1 MKKRMVIDIMNLYEY
16 KEILENINII
26 VIFSIPIISLILY
39 TLNQRKVMLLEF
51 AIYIGE
57 LFIYLYLNRY
67 IIIGNINLISM
78 ILILKFIIILTI
90 KEKLKINNFLYK
102 FILILGLLY
111 IWNIKVEYSILIN
124 IILNIILLKY
134 SIIDCI
140 KVFNKELLDNK
151 HDLNEKKLY
160 IKEVKKKI
168 KSEKELQKNYKDEIL
183 GVSNKIGK
191 SIEESDI
198 PIFILDINKEFIYS
212 NESFN
217 QQMEDYKEDRI
228 DISKYLQFKFPKYKN
243 LIDEIKKVATESRGS
258 LNIKSYDGKIYRLGC
273 TTDTIDERPVIIC
286 ILKDITQTTLIQ
298 NKLEESENMYK
309 NLMDVLNEG
318 VIIHDDKNIKY
329 INDKGLEIL
338 DINISEK
345 EIYIEDIKNTVSKKF
360 KERFLSNIQLVI
372 SEKEEKVINKIE
384 LINGRI
390 VELVTTNIKL
400 NEEDLLISIVIDI
413 TELENTI
420 MNIEQSEKTY
430 KLLLQTLPE
439 GIVIVNP
446 TTNKHIYRNEA
457 SIRMLKTIGL
467 DKLNESIKTYLKEEN
482 YGEFRRFTVDK
493 LNNIDISI
501 AIVKREEEGTLIVVF
516 RMLDCEFKTIQ
527 LEKELNRIKEKNK
540 FKTEF
545 LSNVAY
551 DIKKPINTIFEA
563 NNNLIESKGKYKSE
577 NINNHTRLV
586 KQNCYRLIKLLNNV
600 EYVSRIDNGTC
611 TLELRKCDIVKLLEN
626 IVKISRAYTD
636 KKGIDIS
643 FKSDVNKKILVLD
656 TDKVEKIILSILSNA
671 IKFTDTGG
679 KIDINLYIE
688 NEQVCISIKDTGIGI
703 PKDKTEII
711 FENFEQL
718 DTTLSR
724 GCEGTGMGLSV
735 VKKLANLN
743 NIKIDVESELNKG
756 SEFKIIL
763 PNNILS
769 KNIKLQDKF
778 TQNEKIEIE
787 FSDIY
792 LNLTS

>member
-1 MKKRMVIDIMNLYEY
+1 MVINIMNLYKY

-39 TLNQRKVMLLEF
+39 TLNKRKVMILENL
-51 AIYIGE
+51 IYIGE
-57 LFIYLYLNRY
+57 FFIYLYLNSY

-78 ILILKFIIILTI
+78 ILILKFVIILTL

-111 IWNIKVEYSILIN
+111 VCNIKVEYSILIN
-124 IILNIILLKY
+124 IILNIIILKC

-140 KVFNKELLDNK
+140 KLFNKELLDNR
-151 HDLNEKKLY
+151 HDLNQKKSY

-183 GVSNKIGK
+183 GVSNKISK

-198 PIFILDINKEFIYS
+198 PIFILDINKKFIYS
-212 NESFN
+212 NEAFN
-217 QQMEDYKEDRI
+217 MLIQDYKNKENRI

-243 LIDEIKKVATESRGS
+243 LMDEIKKIATEARGN
-258 LNIKSYDGKIYRLGC
+258 LNIKSYDGKIYRLEC
-273 TTDTIDERPVIIC
+273 ITDIIDERPVIVC

-318 VIIHDDKNIKY
+318 VIIHDNKNIKY

-338 DINISEK
+338 DINIGKK
-345 EIYIEDIKNTVSKKF
+345 EIFIEDIKNIVSKKF
-360 KERFLSNIQLVI
+360 REKFLSNIQLVI
-372 SEKEEKVINKIE
+372 SRKEEKVINKIE

-400 NEEDLLISIVIDI
+400 NAEDLLISIVIDI

-446 TTNKHIYRNEA
+446 TTKKHIYRNEA

-467 DKLNESIKTYLKEEN
+467 EKLNESIKTYLKEEN
-482 YGEFRRFTVDK
+482 YGNFRRFTIDK
-493 LNNIDISI
+493 LNNVDISL
-501 AIVKREEEGTLIVVF
+501 AIVKREEEGSLIVVF
-516 RMLDCEFKTIQ
+516 RMLDCEFKSIQ

-551 DIKKPINTIFEA
+551 DIKKPINKIFET
-563 NNNLIESKGKYKSE
+563 NNNLIENKGKYNSE

-586 KQNCYRLIKLLNNV
+586 KQNCYRLIRLLNNI

-626 IVKISRAYTD
+626 IVKISKTYTD

-643 FKSDVNKKILVLD
+643 FKSEVNKKILSLD
-656 TDKVEKIILSILSNA
+656 IDKVEKIILNILSNA

-679 KIDINLYIE
+679 RIDINLYME

-703 PKDKTEII
+703 PKDKTEVI

-743 NIKIDVESELNKG
+743 NIKINVESELNKG
-756 SEFKIIL
+756 SEFIITL
-763 PNNILS
+763 PNNIVS

-778 TQNEKIEIE
+778 AQDEKIDIE

>member
-1 MKKRMVIDIMNLYEY
+1 MNLYKY

-39 TLNQRKVMLLEF
+39 TLNKRKVMILENL
-51 AIYIGE
+51 IYIGE
-57 LFIYLYLNRY
+57 FFIYLYLNSY
-67 IIIGNINLISM
+67 IIIGNINLIIM
-78 ILILKFIIILTI
+78 ILILKFVIILTL

-111 IWNIKVEYSILIN
+111 VCNIKVEYSILIN
-124 IILNIILLKY
+124 IILNIIILKC

-140 KVFNKELLDNK
+140 KLFNKELLDNR
-151 HDLNEKKLY
+151 HDLNQKKSY

-168 KSEKELQKNYKDEIL
+168 KSERELQKNYKDEIL
-183 GVSNKIGK
+183 GVSNKISK

-198 PIFILDINKEFIYS
+198 PIFILDINKKFIYS
-212 NESFN
+212 NEAFN
-217 QQMEDYKEDRI
+217 MLIQDYKNKENRI

-243 LIDEIKKVATESRGS
+243 LMDEIKKIATEARGN
-258 LNIKSYDGKIYRLGC
+258 LNIKSYDGKIYRLEC
-273 TTDTIDERPVIIC
+273 ITDIIDERPVIVC

-318 VIIHDDKNIKY
+318 VIIHDNKNIKY

-338 DINISEK
+338 DINIGKK
-345 EIYIEDIKNTVSKKF
+345 EIFIEDIKNIVSKKF
-360 KERFLSNIQLVI
+360 REKFLSNIQLVI
-372 SEKEEKVINKIE
+372 SRKEEKVINKIE

-400 NEEDLLISIVIDI
+400 NDEDLLISIVIDI

-446 TTNKHIYRNEA
+446 TTKKHIYRNEA

-467 DKLNESIKTYLKEEN
+467 EKLNESIKTYLKEEN
-482 YGEFRRFTVDK
+482 YGNFRRFTIDK
-493 LNNIDISI
+493 LNNVDISL
-501 AIVKREEEGTLIVVF
+501 AIVKREEEGSLIVVF
-516 RMLDCEFKTIQ
+516 RMLDCEFKSIQ

-551 DIKKPINTIFEA
+551 DIKKPINKIFET
-563 NNNLIESKGKYKSE
+563 NNNLIENKGKYNSE

-586 KQNCYRLIKLLNNV
+586 KQNCYRLIRLLNNI

-626 IVKISRAYTD
+626 IVKISKTYTD

-643 FKSDVNKKILVLD
+643 FKSEVNKKILSLD
-656 TDKVEKIILSILSNA
+656 IDKVEKIILNILSNA

-679 KIDINLYIE
+679 RIDINLYME

-703 PKDKTEII
+703 PKDKTEVI

-743 NIKIDVESELNKG
+743 NIKINVESELNKG
-756 SEFKIIL
+756 SEFIITL
-763 PNNILS
+763 PNNIVS

-778 TQNEKIEIE
+778 AQDEKIDIE

>member
-1 MKKRMVIDIMNLYEY
+1 MVINIMNLYKY

-39 TLNQRKVMLLEF
+39 TLNKRKVMILENL
-51 AIYIGE
+51 IYIGE
-57 LFIYLYLNRY
+57 FFIYLYLNSY

-78 ILILKFIIILTI
+78 ILILKFVIILTL

-102 FILILGLLY
+102 IILILGLLY
-111 IWNIKVEYSILIN
+111 VCNIKVEYSILIN
-124 IILNIILLKY
+124 IILNIIILKC

-140 KVFNKELLDNK
+140 KLSNKELLDNR
-151 HDLNEKKLY
+151 HDLNQKKSY

-183 GVSNKIGK
+183 GVSNKISK

-198 PIFILDINKEFIYS
+198 PIFILDINKKFIYS
-212 NESFN
+212 NEAFN
-217 QQMEDYKEDRI
+217 MLIQDYKNKENRI

-243 LIDEIKKVATESRGS
+243 LMDEIKKIATEARGN
-258 LNIKSYDGKIYRLGC
+258 LNIKSYDGKIYRLEC
-273 TTDTIDERPVIIC
+273 ITDIIDERPVIVC

-318 VIIHDDKNIKY
+318 VIIHDNKNIKY

-338 DINISEK
+338 DINIGKK
-345 EIYIEDIKNTVSKKF
+345 EIFIGDIKNIVSKKF
-360 KERFLSNIQLVI
+360 REKFLSNIQLVI
-372 SEKEEKVINKIE
+372 SRKEEKVINKIE

-400 NEEDLLISIVIDI
+400 NDEDLLISIVIDI

-446 TTNKHIYRNEA
+446 TTKKHIYRNEA

-467 DKLNESIKTYLKEEN
+467 EKLNESIKTYLKEEN
-482 YGEFRRFTVDK
+482 YGNFRRFTIDK
-493 LNNIDISI
+493 LNNVDISL
-501 AIVKREEEGTLIVVF
+501 AIVKREEEGSLIVVF
-516 RMLDCEFKTIQ
+516 RMLDCEFKSTQ

-551 DIKKPINTIFEA
+551 DIKKPINKIFET
-563 NNNLIESKGKYKSE
+563 NNNLIENKGKYNSE

-586 KQNCYRLIKLLNNV
+586 KQNCYRLIRLLSNV

-611 TLELRKCDIVKLLEN
+611 TLELRKCDIVKLVEN
-626 IVKISRAYTD
+626 IVKISKTYTD

-643 FKSDVNKKILVLD
+643 FKSEVNKKILSLD
-656 TDKVEKIILSILSNA
+656 IDKVEKIILNILSNA

-679 KIDINLYIE
+679 RIDINLYME

-703 PKDKTEII
+703 PKDKTEVI

-743 NIKIDVESELNKG
+743 NIKINVESELNKG
-756 SEFKIIL
+756 SEFIITL
-763 PNNILS
+763 PNNIVS

-778 TQNEKIEIE
+778 AQDEKIDIE

>member
-1 MKKRMVIDIMNLYEY
+1 MNLYKY

-39 TLNQRKVMLLEF
+39 TLNKRKVMILENL
-51 AIYIGE
+51 IYIGE
-57 LFIYLYLNRY
+57 FFIYLYLNSY
-67 IIIGNINLISM
+67 IIIGNINLISV
-78 ILILKFIIILTI
+78 ILILKFVIILTL

-102 FILILGLLY
+102 IILILGLLY
-111 IWNIKVEYSILIN
+111 VCNIKVEYSILIN
-124 IILNIILLKY
+124 IILNIIILKC

-140 KVFNKELLDNK
+140 KLFNKELLDNR
-151 HDLNEKKLY
+151 HDLNQKKSY

-183 GVSNKIGK
+183 GVSNKISK

-198 PIFILDINKEFIYS
+198 PIFILDINKKFIYS
-212 NESFN
+212 NEAFN
-217 QQMEDYKEDRI
+217 MLIQDYKNKENRI

-243 LIDEIKKVATESRGS
+243 LMDEIKKIATEARGN
-258 LNIKSYDGKIYRLGC
+258 LNIKSYDGKIYRLEC
-273 TTDTIDERPVIIC
+273 ITDIIDERPVIVC

-318 VIIHDDKNIKY
+318 VIIHDNKNIKY

-338 DINISEK
+338 DINIGKK
-345 EIYIEDIKNTVSKKF
+345 EIFIEDIKNIVSKKF
-360 KERFLSNIQLVI
+360 REKFLSNIQLVI
-372 SEKEEKVINKIE
+372 SRKEEKVINKIE

-400 NEEDLLISIVIDI
+400 NDEDLLISIVIDI

-446 TTNKHIYRNEA
+446 TTKKHIYRNEA

-467 DKLNESIKTYLKEEN
+467 EKLNESIKTYLKEEN
-482 YGEFRRFTVDK
+482 YGNFRRFTIDK
-493 LNNIDISI
+493 LNNVDISL
-501 AIVKREEEGTLIVVF
+501 AIVKREEEGSLIVVF
-516 RMLDCEFKTIQ
+516 RMLDCEFKSIQ

-551 DIKKPINTIFEA
+551 DIKKPINKIFET
-563 NNNLIESKGKYKSE
+563 NNNLIENKGKYNSE

-586 KQNCYRLIKLLNNV
+586 KQNCYRLIRLLNNI

-626 IVKISRAYTD
+626 IVKISKTYTD

-643 FKSDVNKKILVLD
+643 FKSEVNKKILSLD
-656 TDKVEKIILSILSNA
+656 IDKVEKIILNILSNA

-679 KIDINLYIE
+679 RIDINLYME

-703 PKDKTEII
+703 PKDKTEVI

-743 NIKIDVESELNKG
+743 NIKINVESELNKG
-756 SEFKIIL
+756 SEFIITL
-763 PNNILS
+763 PNNIVS

-778 TQNEKIEIE
+778 AQDEKIDIE

>member
-1 MKKRMVIDIMNLYEY
+1 MNLYKY

-39 TLNQRKVMLLEF
+39 TLNKRKVMILENL
-51 AIYIGE
+51 IYIGE
-57 LFIYLYLNRY
+57 FFIYLYLNSY
-67 IIIGNINLISM
+67 IIIGNINLIIM
-78 ILILKFIIILTI
+78 ILILKFVIILTL

-111 IWNIKVEYSILIN
+111 VCNIKVEYSILIN
-124 IILNIILLKY
+124 IILNIIILKC

-140 KVFNKELLDNK
+140 KLFNKELLDNR
-151 HDLNEKKLY
+151 HDLNQKKSY

-183 GVSNKIGK
+183 GVSNKISK

-198 PIFILDINKEFIYS
+198 PIFILDINKKFIYS
-212 NESFN
+212 NEAFN
-217 QQMEDYKEDRI
+217 MLIQDYKNKENRI

-243 LIDEIKKVATESRGS
+243 LMDEIKKIATEARGN
-258 LNIKSYDGKIYRLGC
+258 LNIKSYDGKIYRLEC
-273 TTDTIDERPVIIC
+273 ITDIIDERPVIVC

-318 VIIHDDKNIKY
+318 VIIHDNKNIKY

-338 DINISEK
+338 DINIGKK
-345 EIYIEDIKNTVSKKF
+345 EIFIEDIKNIVSKKF
-360 KERFLSNIQLVI
+360 REKFLSNIQLVI
-372 SEKEEKVINKIE
+372 SRKEEKVINKIE

-400 NEEDLLISIVIDI
+400 NAEDLLISIVIDI

-446 TTNKHIYRNEA
+446 TTKKHIYRNEA

-467 DKLNESIKTYLKEEN
+467 EKLNESIKTYLKEEN
-482 YGEFRRFTVDK
+482 YGNFRRFTIDK
-493 LNNIDISI
+493 LNNVDISL
-501 AIVKREEEGTLIVVF
+501 AIVKREEEGSLIVVF
-516 RMLDCEFKTIQ
+516 RMLDCEFKSIQ

-551 DIKKPINTIFEA
+551 DIKKPINKIFET
-563 NNNLIESKGKYKSE
+563 NNNLIENKGKYNSE

-586 KQNCYRLIKLLNNV
+586 KQNCYRLIRLLNNI

-626 IVKISRAYTD
+626 IVKISKTYTD

-643 FKSDVNKKILVLD
+643 FKSEVNKKILSLD
-656 TDKVEKIILSILSNA
+656 IDKVEKIILNILSNA

-679 KIDINLYIE
+679 RIDINLYME

-703 PKDKTEII
+703 PKDKTEVI

-743 NIKIDVESELNKG
+743 NIKINVESELNKG
-756 SEFKIIL
+756 SEFIITL
-763 PNNILS
+763 PNNIVS

-778 TQNEKIEIE
+778 AQDEKIDIE

>member
-1 MKKRMVIDIMNLYEY
+1 MVINIMNLYKY

-39 TLNQRKVMLLEF
+39 TLNKRKVMILENL
-51 AIYIGE
+51 IYIGE
-57 LFIYLYLNRY
+57 FFIYLYLNSY

-78 ILILKFIIILTI
+78 ILILKFVIILTL

-111 IWNIKVEYSILIN
+111 VCNIKVEYSILIN
-124 IILNIILLKY
+124 IILNIIILKC

-140 KVFNKELLDNK
+140 KLFNKELLDNR
-151 HDLNEKKLY
+151 HDLNQKKSY

-183 GVSNKIGK
+183 GVSNKISK

-198 PIFILDINKEFIYS
+198 PIFILDINKKFIYS
-212 NESFN
+212 NEAFN
-217 QQMEDYKEDRI
+217 MLIQDYKNKENRI

-243 LIDEIKKVATESRGS
+243 LMDEIKKIATEARGN
-258 LNIKSYDGKIYRLGC
+258 LNIKSYDGKIYRLEC
-273 TTDTIDERPVIIC
+273 ITDIIDERPVIVC

-318 VIIHDDKNIKY
+318 VIIHDNKNIKY

-338 DINISEK
+338 DINIGKK
-345 EIYIEDIKNTVSKKF
+345 EIFIEDIKNIVSKKF
-360 KERFLSNIQLVI
+360 REKFLSNIQLVI
-372 SEKEEKVINKIE
+372 SRKEEKVINKIE

-400 NEEDLLISIVIDI
+400 NDEDLLISIVIDI

-446 TTNKHIYRNEA
+446 TTKKHIYRNEA

-467 DKLNESIKTYLKEEN
+467 EKLNESIKTYLKEEN
-482 YGEFRRFTVDK
+482 YGNFRRFTIDK
-493 LNNIDISI
+493 LNNVDISL
-501 AIVKREEEGTLIVVF
+501 AIVKREEEGSLIVVF
-516 RMLDCEFKTIQ
+516 RMLDCEFKSIQ

-551 DIKKPINTIFEA
+551 DIKKPINKIFET
-563 NNNLIESKGKYKSE
+563 NNNLIENKGKYNSE

-586 KQNCYRLIKLLNNV
+586 KQNCYRLIRLLNNI

-626 IVKISRAYTD
+626 IVKISKTYTD

-643 FKSDVNKKILVLD
+643 FKSEVNKKILSLD
-656 TDKVEKIILSILSNA
+656 IDKVEKIILNILSNA

-679 KIDINLYIE
+679 RIDINLYME

-703 PKDKTEII
+703 PKDKTEVI

-743 NIKIDVESELNKG
+743 NIKINVESELNKG
-756 SEFKIIL
+756 SEFIITL
-763 PNNILS
+763 PNNIVS

-778 TQNEKIEIE
+778 AQDEKIDIE

>member
-1 MKKRMVIDIMNLYEY
+1 MNLYKY

-39 TLNQRKVMLLEF
+39 TLNKRKVMILENL
-51 AIYIGE
+51 IYIGE
-57 LFIYLYLNRY
+57 FFIYLYLNSY

-78 ILILKFIIILTI
+78 ILILKFVIILTL

-111 IWNIKVEYSILIN
+111 VCNIKVEYSILIN
-124 IILNIILLKY
+124 IILNIIILKC

-140 KVFNKELLDNK
+140 KLFNKELLDNR
-151 HDLNEKKLY
+151 HDLNQKKSY

-183 GVSNKIGK
+183 GVSNKISK

-198 PIFILDINKEFIYS
+198 PIFILDINKKFIYS
-212 NESFN
+212 NEAFN
-217 QQMEDYKEDRI
+217 MLIQDYKNKENRI

-243 LIDEIKKVATESRGS
+243 LMDEIKKIVTEARGN
-258 LNIKSYDGKIYRLGC
+258 LNIKSYDGKIYRLEC
-273 TTDTIDERPVIIC
+273 ITDIIDERLVIVC

-318 VIIHDDKNIKY
+318 VIIHDNKNIKY

-338 DINISEK
+338 DINISKK
-345 EIYIEDIKNTVSKKF
+345 EIFIEDIKNIVSKKF
-360 KERFLSNIQLVI
+360 REKFLSNIQLVI
-372 SEKEEKVINKIE
+372 SRKEEKVINKIE

-400 NEEDLLISIVIDI
+400 NAEDLLISIVIDI

-446 TTNKHIYRNEA
+446 TTKKHIYRNEA

-467 DKLNESIKTYLKEEN
+467 EKLNESIKTYLKEEN
-482 YGEFRRFTVDK
+482 YGNFRRFTIDK
-493 LNNIDISI
+493 LNNVDISL
-501 AIVKREEEGTLIVVF
+501 AIVKREEEGSLIVVF
-516 RMLDCEFKTIQ
+516 RMLDCEFKSTQ

-551 DIKKPINTIFEA
+551 DIKKPINKIFET
-563 NNNLIESKGKYKSE
+563 NNNLIENKGKYNSE

-586 KQNCYRLIKLLNNV
+586 KQNCYRLIRLLNNV

-626 IVKISRAYTD
+626 IVKISKTYTD

-643 FKSDVNKKILVLD
+643 FKSEVNKKILSLD
-656 TDKVEKIILSILSNA
+656 IDKVEKIILNILSNA

-679 KIDINLYIE
+679 KIDINLYMH

-703 PKDKTEII
+703 PKDKTEVI

-743 NIKIDVESELNKG
+743 NIKINVESELNKG
-756 SEFKIIL
+756 SEFIITL
-763 PNNILS
+763 PNNIVS

-778 TQNEKIEIE
+778 AQDEKIDIE

>member
-1 MKKRMVIDIMNLYEY
+1 MVINIMNLYKY

-39 TLNQRKVMLLEF
+39 TLNKRKVMILENL
-51 AIYIGE
+51 IYIGE
-57 LFIYLYLNRY
+57 FFIYLYLNSY

-78 ILILKFIIILTI
+78 ILILKFVIILTL

-111 IWNIKVEYSILIN
+111 VCNIKVEYSILIN
-124 IILNIILLKY
+124 IILNIIILKC

-140 KVFNKELLDNK
+140 KLFNKELLDNR
-151 HDLNEKKLY
+151 HDLNQKKSY

-183 GVSNKIGK
+183 GVSNKISK

-198 PIFILDINKEFIYS
+198 PIFILDINKKFIYS
-212 NESFN
+212 NEAFN
-217 QQMEDYKEDRI
+217 MLIQDYKNKENRI

-243 LIDEIKKVATESRGS
+243 LMDEIKKIVTEARGN
-258 LNIKSYDGKIYRLGC
+258 LNIKSYDGKIYRLEC
-273 TTDTIDERPVIIC
+273 ITDIIDERLVIVC

-318 VIIHDDKNIKY
+318 VIIHDNKNIKY

-338 DINISEK
+338 DINISKK
-345 EIYIEDIKNTVSKKF
+345 EIFIEDIKNIVSKKF
-360 KERFLSNIQLVI
+360 REKFLSNIQLVI
-372 SEKEEKVINKIE
+372 SRKEEKVINKIE

-400 NEEDLLISIVIDI
+400 NAEDLLISIVIDI

-446 TTNKHIYRNEA
+446 TTKKHIYRNEA

-467 DKLNESIKTYLKEEN
+467 EKLNESIKTYLKEEN
-482 YGEFRRFTVDK
+482 YGNFRRFTIDK
-493 LNNIDISI
+493 LNNVDISL
-501 AIVKREEEGTLIVVF
+501 AIVKREEEGSLIVVF
-516 RMLDCEFKTIQ
+516 RMLDCEFKSIQ

-551 DIKKPINTIFEA
+551 DIKKPINKIFET
-563 NNNLIESKGKYKSE
+563 NNNLIENKGKYNSE

-586 KQNCYRLIKLLNNV
+586 KQNCYRLIRLLNNI
-600 EYVSRIDNGTC
+600 EYVSRIDSGTC

-626 IVKISRAYTD
+626 IVKISKTYTD

-643 FKSDVNKKILVLD
+643 FKSEVNKKILSLD
-656 TDKVEKIILSILSNA
+656 IDKVEKIILNILSNA

-679 KIDINLYIE
+679 RIDINLYME

-703 PKDKTEII
+703 PKDKTEVI

-743 NIKIDVESELNKG
+743 NIKINVESELNKG
-756 SEFKIIL
+756 SEFIITL
-763 PNNILS
+763 PNNIVS

-778 TQNEKIEIE
+778 AQDEKIDIE

>member
-1 MKKRMVIDIMNLYEY
+1 MNLYKY

-39 TLNQRKVMLLEF
+39 TLNKRKVMILENL
-51 AIYIGE
+51 IYIGE
-57 LFIYLYLNRY
+57 FFIYLYLNSY

-78 ILILKFIIILTI
+78 ILILKFVIILTL

-111 IWNIKVEYSILIN
+111 ICNIKVEYSILIN
-124 IILNIILLKY
+124 IILNIIILKC

-140 KVFNKELLDNK
+140 KLFNKELLDNR
-151 HDLNEKKLY
+151 HDLNQKKSY

-183 GVSNKIGK
+183 GVSNKISK

-212 NESFN
+212 NEAFN
-217 QQMEDYKEDRI
+217 MLIQDYKNKENRI

-243 LIDEIKKVATESRGS
+243 LMDEIKKIATEARGN
-258 LNIKSYDGKIYRLGC
+258 LNIKSYDGKIYRLEC
-273 TTDTIDERPVIIC
+273 ITDIIDERPVIVC

-318 VIIHDDKNIKY
+318 VIIHDNKNIKY

-338 DINISEK
+338 DINIGKK
-345 EIYIEDIKNTVSKKF
+345 EIFIEDIKNIVSKKF
-360 KERFLSNIQLVI
+360 REKFLSNIQLVI
-372 SEKEEKVINKIE
+372 SRKEEKVINKIE

-400 NEEDLLISIVIDI
+400 NDEDLLISIVIDI

-446 TTNKHIYRNEA
+446 TTKKHIYRNEA

-467 DKLNESIKTYLKEEN
+467 EKLNESIKTYLKEEN
-482 YGEFRRFTVDK
+482 YGNFRRFTIDK
-493 LNNIDISI
+493 LNNVDISL
-501 AIVKREEEGTLIVVF
+501 AIVKREEEGSLIVVF
-516 RMLDCEFKTIQ
+516 RMLDCEFKSIQ

-551 DIKKPINTIFEA
+551 DIKKPINKIFET
-563 NNNLIESKGKYKSE
+563 NNNLIENKGKYNSE

-586 KQNCYRLIKLLNNV
+586 KQNCYRLIRLLSNV

-611 TLELRKCDIVKLLEN
+611 TLELRKCDIVKLVEN
-626 IVKISRAYTD
+626 IVKISKTYTD

-643 FKSDVNKKILVLD
+643 FKSEVNKKILSLD
-656 TDKVEKIILSILSNA
+656 IDKVEKIILNILSNA

-679 KIDINLYIE
+679 KIDINLYMQ

-703 PKDKTEII
+703 PKDKTEVI

-743 NIKIDVESELNKG
+743 NIKINVESELNKG
-756 SEFKIIL
+756 SEFIITL
-763 PNNILS
+763 PNNIVS

-778 TQNEKIEIE
+778 AQDEKIDIE

>member
-1 MKKRMVIDIMNLYEY
+1 MNLYKY

-39 TLNQRKVMLLEF
+39 TLNKRKVMILENL
-51 AIYIGE
+51 IYIGE
-57 LFIYLYLNRY
+57 FFIYLYLNSY
-67 IIIGNINLISM
+67 IIIGNINLISV
-78 ILILKFIIILTI
+78 ILILKFVIILTL

-111 IWNIKVEYSILIN
+111 VCNIKVEYSILIN
-124 IILNIILLKY
+124 IILNIIILKC

-140 KVFNKELLDNK
+140 KLFNKELLDNR
-151 HDLNEKKLY
+151 HDLNQKKSY

-183 GVSNKIGK
+183 GVSNKISK

-198 PIFILDINKEFIYS
+198 PIFILDINKKFIYS
-212 NESFN
+212 NEAFN
-217 QQMEDYKEDRI
+217 MLIQDYKNKENRI

-243 LIDEIKKVATESRGS
+243 LMDEIKKIATEARGN
-258 LNIKSYDGKIYRLGC
+258 LNIKSYDGKIYRLEC
-273 TTDTIDERPVIIC
+273 ITDIIDERPVIVC

-318 VIIHDDKNIKY
+318 VIIHDNKNIKY

-338 DINISEK
+338 DINIGKK
-345 EIYIEDIKNTVSKKF
+345 EIFIEDIKNIVSKKF
-360 KERFLSNIQLVI
+360 REKFLSNIQLVI
-372 SEKEEKVINKIE
+372 SRKEEKVINKIE

-400 NEEDLLISIVIDI
+400 NDEDLLISIVIDI

-446 TTNKHIYRNEA
+446 TTKKHIYRNEA

-467 DKLNESIKTYLKEEN
+467 EKLNESIKTYLKEEN
-482 YGEFRRFTVDK
+482 YGNFRRFTIDK
-493 LNNIDISI
+493 LNNVDISL
-501 AIVKREEEGTLIVVF
+501 AIVKREEEGSLIVVF
-516 RMLDCEFKTIQ
+516 RMLDCEFKSIQ

-551 DIKKPINTIFEA
+551 DIKKPINKIFET
-563 NNNLIESKGKYKSE
+563 NNNLIENKGKYNSE

-586 KQNCYRLIKLLNNV
+586 KQNCYRLIRLLSNV

-611 TLELRKCDIVKLLEN
+611 TLELRKCDIVKLVEN
-626 IVKISRAYTD
+626 IVKISKTYTD

-643 FKSDVNKKILVLD
+643 FKSEVNKKILSLD
-656 TDKVEKIILSILSNA
+656 IDKVEKIILNILSNA

-679 KIDINLYIE
+679 KIDINLYME

-703 PKDKTEII
+703 PKDKTEVI

-743 NIKIDVESELNKG
+743 NIKINVESELNKG
-756 SEFKIIL
+756 SEFIITL
-763 PNNILS
+763 PNNIVS

-778 TQNEKIEIE
+778 AQDEKIDIE

>member
-1 MKKRMVIDIMNLYEY
+1 MNLYKY

-39 TLNQRKVMLLEF
+39 TLNKRKVMILENL
-51 AIYIGE
+51 IYIGE
-57 LFIYLYLNRY
+57 FFIYLYLNSY

-78 ILILKFIIILTI
+78 ILILKFVIILTL

-111 IWNIKVEYSILIN
+111 VCNIKVEYSILIN
-124 IILNIILLKY
+124 IILNIIILKC

-140 KVFNKELLDNK
+140 KLFNKELLDNR
-151 HDLNEKKLY
+151 HDLNQKKSY

-183 GVSNKIGK
+183 GVSNKISK

-198 PIFILDINKEFIYS
+198 PIFILDINKKFIYS
-212 NESFN
+212 NEAFN
-217 QQMEDYKEDRI
+217 MLIQDYKNKENRI

-243 LIDEIKKVATESRGS
+243 LMDEIKKIVTEARGN
-258 LNIKSYDGKIYRLGC
+258 LNIKSYDGKIYRLEC
-273 TTDTIDERPVIIC
+273 ITDIIDERLVIVC

-318 VIIHDDKNIKY
+318 VIIHDNKNIKY

-338 DINISEK
+338 DINISKK
-345 EIYIEDIKNTVSKKF
+345 EIFIEDIKNIVSKKF
-360 KERFLSNIQLVI
+360 REKFLSNIQLVI
-372 SEKEEKVINKIE
+372 SRKEEKVINKIE

-400 NEEDLLISIVIDI
+400 NAEDLLISIVIDI

-446 TTNKHIYRNEA
+446 TTKKHIYRNEA

-467 DKLNESIKTYLKEEN
+467 EKLNESIKTYLKEEN
-482 YGEFRRFTVDK
+482 YGNFRRFTIDK
-493 LNNIDISI
+493 LNNVDISL
-501 AIVKREEEGTLIVVF
+501 AIVKREEEGSLIVVF
-516 RMLDCEFKTIQ
+516 RMLDCEFKSIQ

-551 DIKKPINTIFEA
+551 DIKKPINKIFET
-563 NNNLIESKGKYKSE
+563 NNNLIENKGKYNSE

-586 KQNCYRLIKLLNNV
+586 KQNCYRLIRLLNNI

-626 IVKISRAYTD
+626 IVKISKTYTD

-643 FKSDVNKKILVLD
+643 FKSEVNKKILSLD
-656 TDKVEKIILSILSNA
+656 IDKVEKIILNILSNA

-679 KIDINLYIE
+679 RIDINLYMH

-703 PKDKTEII
+703 PKDKTEVI

-743 NIKIDVESELNKG
+743 NIKINVESELNKG
-756 SEFKIIL
+756 SEFIITL
-763 PNNILS
+763 PNNIVS

-778 TQNEKIEIE
+778 AQDEKIDIE

>member
-1 MKKRMVIDIMNLYEY
+1 MVINIMNLYKY

-39 TLNQRKVMLLEF
+39 TLNKRKVMILENL
-51 AIYIGE
+51 IYIGE
-57 LFIYLYLNRY
+57 FFIYLYLNSY

-78 ILILKFIIILTI
+78 ILILKFVIILTL

-111 IWNIKVEYSILIN
+111 VCNIKVEYSILIN
-124 IILNIILLKY
+124 IILNIIILKC

-140 KVFNKELLDNK
+140 KLFNKELLDNR
-151 HDLNEKKLY
+151 HDLNQKKSY

-183 GVSNKIGK
+183 GVSNKISK

-198 PIFILDINKEFIYS
+198 PIFILDINKKFIYS
-212 NESFN
+212 NEAFN
-217 QQMEDYKEDRI
+217 MLIQDYKNKENRI

-243 LIDEIKKVATESRGS
+243 LMDEIKKIATEARGN
-258 LNIKSYDGKIYRLGC
+258 LNIKSYDGKIYRLEC
-273 TTDTIDERPVIIC
+273 ITDIIDERPVIVC

-318 VIIHDDKNIKY
+318 VIIHDNKNIKY

-338 DINISEK
+338 DINIGKK
-345 EIYIEDIKNTVSKKF
+345 EIFIGDIKNIVSKKF
-360 KERFLSNIQLVI
+360 REKFLSNIQLVI
-372 SEKEEKVINKIE
+372 SRKEEKVINKIE

-400 NEEDLLISIVIDI
+400 NDEDLLISIVIDI

-446 TTNKHIYRNEA
+446 TTKKHIYRNEA

-467 DKLNESIKTYLKEEN
+467 EKLNESIKTYLKEEN
-482 YGEFRRFTVDK
+482 YGNFRRFTIDK
-493 LNNIDISI
+493 LNNVDISL
-501 AIVKREEEGTLIVVF
+501 AIVKREEEGSLIVVF
-516 RMLDCEFKTIQ
+516 RMLDCEFKSIQ

-551 DIKKPINTIFEA
+551 DIKKPINKIFET
-563 NNNLIESKGKYKSE
+563 NNNLIENKGKYNSE

-586 KQNCYRLIKLLNNV
+586 KQNCYRLIRLLSNV

-626 IVKISRAYTD
+626 IVKISKTYTD

-643 FKSDVNKKILVLD
+643 FKSEVNKKILSLD
-656 TDKVEKIILSILSNA
+656 IDKVEKIILNILSNA

-679 KIDINLYIE
+679 RIDINLYME

-703 PKDKTEII
+703 PKDKTEVI

-743 NIKIDVESELNKG
+743 NIKINVESELNKG
-756 SEFKIIL
+756 SEFIITL
-763 PNNILS
+763 PNNIVS

-778 TQNEKIEIE
+778 AQDEKIDIE

>member
-1 MKKRMVIDIMNLYEY
+1 MNLYKY

-39 TLNQRKVMLLEF
+39 TLNKRKVMILENL
-51 AIYIGE
+51 IYIGE
-57 LFIYLYLNRY
+57 FFIYLYLNSY
-67 IIIGNINLISM
+67 IIIGNINLISV
-78 ILILKFIIILTI
+78 ILILKFVIILTL

-111 IWNIKVEYSILIN
+111 VCNIKVEYSILIN
-124 IILNIILLKY
+124 IILNIIILKC

-140 KVFNKELLDNK
+140 KLFNKELLDNR
-151 HDLNEKKLY
+151 HDLNKKKSY

-183 GVSNKIGK
+183 GVSNKISK

-198 PIFILDINKEFIYS
+198 SIFILDINKKFIYS
-212 NESFN
+212 NEAFN
-217 QQMEDYKEDRI
+217 MLIQDYKNKENRI

-243 LIDEIKKVATESRGS
+243 LMDEIKKIATEARGN
-258 LNIKSYDGKIYRLGC
+258 LNIKSYDGKIYRLEC
-273 TTDTIDERPVIIC
+273 ITDIIDERPVIVC

-318 VIIHDDKNIKY
+318 VIIHDNKNIKY

-338 DINISEK
+338 DINIGKK
-345 EIYIEDIKNTVSKKF
+345 EIFIEDIKNIVSKKF
-360 KERFLSNIQLVI
+360 REKFLSNIQLVI
-372 SEKEEKVINKIE
+372 SRKEEKVINKIE

-400 NEEDLLISIVIDI
+400 NDEDLLISIVIDI

-446 TTNKHIYRNEA
+446 TTKKHIYRNEA

-467 DKLNESIKTYLKEEN
+467 EKLNESIKTYLKEEN
-482 YGEFRRFTVDK
+482 YGNFRRFTIDK
-493 LNNIDISI
+493 LNNVDISL
-501 AIVKREEEGTLIVVF
+501 AIVKREEEGSLIVVF
-516 RMLDCEFKTIQ
+516 RMLDCEFKSIQ

-551 DIKKPINTIFEA
+551 DIKKPINKIFET
-563 NNNLIESKGKYKSE
+563 NNNLIENKGKYNSE

-586 KQNCYRLIKLLNNV
+586 KQNCYRLIRLLNNI

-626 IVKISRAYTD
+626 IVKISKTYTD

-643 FKSDVNKKILVLD
+643 FKSEVNKKILSLD
-656 TDKVEKIILSILSNA
+656 IDKVEKIILNILSNA

-679 KIDINLYIE
+679 RIDINLYME

-703 PKDKTEII
+703 PKDKTEVI

-743 NIKIDVESELNKG
+743 NIKINVESELNKG
-756 SEFKIIL
+756 SEFIITL
-763 PNNILS
+763 PNNIVS

-778 TQNEKIEIE
+778 AQDEKIDIE

>member
-1 MKKRMVIDIMNLYEY
+1 MVINIMNLYKY

-39 TLNQRKVMLLEF
+39 TLNKRKVMILENL
-51 AIYIGE
+51 IYIGE
-57 LFIYLYLNRY
+57 FFIYLYLNSY
-67 IIIGNINLISM
+67 IIIGNINLISV
-78 ILILKFIIILTI
+78 ILILKFVIILTL

-111 IWNIKVEYSILIN
+111 VCNIKVEYSILIN
-124 IILNIILLKY
+124 IILNIIILKC

-140 KVFNKELLDNK
+140 KLFNKELLDNR
-151 HDLNEKKLY
+151 HDLNQKKSY

-183 GVSNKIGK
+183 GVSNKISK

-198 PIFILDINKEFIYS
+198 PIFILDINKKFIYS
-212 NESFN
+212 NEAFN
-217 QQMEDYKEDRI
+217 MLIQDYKNKENRI

-243 LIDEIKKVATESRGS
+243 LMDEIKKIVTEARGN
-258 LNIKSYDGKIYRLGC
+258 LNIKSYDGKIYRLEC
-273 TTDTIDERPVIIC
+273 ITDIIDERPVIVC

-318 VIIHDDKNIKY
+318 VIIHDNKNIKY

-338 DINISEK
+338 DINIGKK
-345 EIYIEDIKNTVSKKF
+345 EIFIEDIKNIVSKKF
-360 KERFLSNIQLVI
+360 REKFLSNIQLVI
-372 SEKEEKVINKIE
+372 SRKEEKVINKIE

-400 NEEDLLISIVIDI
+400 NDEDLLISIVIDI

-446 TTNKHIYRNEA
+446 TTKKHIYRNEA

-467 DKLNESIKTYLKEEN
+467 EKLNESIKTYLKEEN
-482 YGEFRRFTVDK
+482 YGNFRRFTIDK
-493 LNNIDISI
+493 LNNVDISL
-501 AIVKREEEGTLIVVF
+501 AIVKREEEGSLIVVF
-516 RMLDCEFKTIQ
+516 RMLDCEFKSIQ

-551 DIKKPINTIFEA
+551 DIKKPINKIFET
-563 NNNLIESKGKYKSE
+563 NNNLIENKGKYNSE

-586 KQNCYRLIKLLNNV
+586 KQNCYRLIRLLNNI

-626 IVKISRAYTD
+626 IVKISKTYTD

-643 FKSDVNKKILVLD
+643 FKSEVNKKILSLD
-656 TDKVEKIILSILSNA
+656 IDKVEKIILNILSNA

-679 KIDINLYIE
+679 KIDINLYMH

-703 PKDKTEII
+703 PKDKTEVI

-743 NIKIDVESELNKG
+743 NIKINVESELNKG
-756 SEFKIIL
+756 SEFIITL
-763 PNNILS
+763 PNNIVS

-778 TQNEKIEIE
+778 AQDEKIDIE

>member
-1 MKKRMVIDIMNLYEY
+1 MVINIMNLYKY

-39 TLNQRKVMLLEF
+39 TLNKRKVMILENL
-51 AIYIGE
+51 IYIGE
-57 LFIYLYLNRY
+57 FFIYLYLNSY

-78 ILILKFIIILTI
+78 ILILKFVIILTL

-111 IWNIKVEYSILIN
+111 VCNIKVEYSILIN
-124 IILNIILLKY
+124 IILNIIILKC

-140 KVFNKELLDNK
+140 KLFNKELLDNR
-151 HDLNEKKLY
+151 HDLNQKKSY

-183 GVSNKIGK
+183 GVSNKISK

-212 NESFN
+212 NEAFN
-217 QQMEDYKEDRI
+217 MLIQDYKNKENRI

-243 LIDEIKKVATESRGS
+243 LMDEIKKIATEARGN
-258 LNIKSYDGKIYRLGC
+258 LNIKSYDGKIYRLEC
-273 TTDTIDERPVIIC
+273 ITDIIDERPVIVC

-318 VIIHDDKNIKY
+318 VIIHDNKNIKY

-338 DINISEK
+338 DINIGKK
-345 EIYIEDIKNTVSKKF
+345 EIFIEDIKNIVSKKF
-360 KERFLSNIQLVI
+360 REKFLSNIQLVI
-372 SEKEEKVINKIE
+372 SRKEEKVINKIE

-400 NEEDLLISIVIDI
+400 NDEDLLISIVIDI

-446 TTNKHIYRNEA
+446 TTKKHIYRNEA

-467 DKLNESIKTYLKEEN
+467 EKLNESIKTYLKEEN
-482 YGEFRRFTVDK
+482 YGNFRRFTIDK
-493 LNNIDISI
+493 LNNVDISL
-501 AIVKREEEGTLIVVF
+501 AIVKREEEGSLIVVF
-516 RMLDCEFKTIQ
+516 RMLDCEFKSIQ

-551 DIKKPINTIFEA
+551 DIKKPINKIFET
-563 NNNLIESKGKYKSE
+563 NNNLIENKGKYNSE

-586 KQNCYRLIKLLNNV
+586 KQNCYRLIRLLSNV

-611 TLELRKCDIVKLLEN
+611 TLELRKCDIVKLVEN
-626 IVKISRAYTD
+626 IVKISKTYTD

-643 FKSDVNKKILVLD
+643 FKSEVNKKILSLD
-656 TDKVEKIILSILSNA
+656 IDKVEKIILNILSNA

-679 KIDINLYIE
+679 KIDINLYMQ

-703 PKDKTEII
+703 PKDKTEVI

-743 NIKIDVESELNKG
+743 NIKINVESELNKG
-756 SEFKIIL
+756 SEFIITL
-763 PNNILS
+763 PNNIVS

-778 TQNEKIEIE
+778 AQDEKIDIE

>member
-1 MKKRMVIDIMNLYEY
+1 MNLYKY

-39 TLNQRKVMLLEF
+39 TLNKRKVMILENL
-51 AIYIGE
+51 IYIGE
-57 LFIYLYLNRY
+57 FFIYLYLNSY
-67 IIIGNINLISM
+67 IIIGNINLISV
-78 ILILKFIIILTI
+78 ILILKFVIILTL

-111 IWNIKVEYSILIN
+111 VCNIKVEYSILIN
-124 IILNIILLKY
+124 IILNIIILKC

-140 KVFNKELLDNK
+140 KLFNKELLDNR
-151 HDLNEKKLY
+151 HDLNQKKSY

-183 GVSNKIGK
+183 GVSNKISK

-198 PIFILDINKEFIYS
+198 PIFILDINKKFIYS
-212 NESFN
+212 NEAFN
-217 QQMEDYKEDRI
+217 MLIQDYKNKENRI

-243 LIDEIKKVATESRGS
+243 LMDEIKKIATEARGN
-258 LNIKSYDGKIYRLGC
+258 LNIKSYDGKIYRLEC
-273 TTDTIDERPVIIC
+273 ITDIIDERPVIVC

-318 VIIHDDKNIKY
+318 VIIHDNKNIKY

-338 DINISEK
+338 DINIGKK
-345 EIYIEDIKNTVSKKF
+345 EIFIEDIKNIVSKKF
-360 KERFLSNIQLVI
+360 REKFLSNIQLVI
-372 SEKEEKVINKIE
+372 SRKEEKVINKIE

-400 NEEDLLISIVIDI
+400 NDEDLLISIVIDI

-446 TTNKHIYRNEA
+446 TTKKHIYRNEA

-467 DKLNESIKTYLKEEN
+467 EKLNESIKTYLKEEN
-482 YGEFRRFTVDK
+482 YGNFRRFTIDK
-493 LNNIDISI
+493 LNNVDISL
-501 AIVKREEEGTLIVVF
+501 AIVKREEEGSLIVVF
-516 RMLDCEFKTIQ
+516 RMLDCEFKSTQ

-551 DIKKPINTIFEA
+551 DIKKPINKIFET
-563 NNNLIESKGKYKSE
+563 NNNLIENKGKYNSE

-586 KQNCYRLIKLLNNV
+586 KQNCYRLIRLLSNV

-611 TLELRKCDIVKLLEN
+611 TLELRKCDIVKLVEN
-626 IVKISRAYTD
+626 IVKISKTYTD

-643 FKSDVNKKILVLD
+643 FKSEVNKKILSLD
-656 TDKVEKIILSILSNA
+656 IDKVEKIILNILSNA

-679 KIDINLYIE
+679 RIDINLYMQ

-703 PKDKTEII
+703 PKDKTEVI

-743 NIKIDVESELNKG
+743 NIKINVESELNKG
-756 SEFKIIL
+756 SEFIITL
-763 PNNILS
+763 PNNIVS

-778 TQNEKIEIE
+778 AQDEKIDIE

>member
-1 MKKRMVIDIMNLYEY
+1 MNLYKY

-39 TLNQRKVMLLEF
+39 TLNKRKVMILENL
-51 AIYIGE
+51 IYIGE
-57 LFIYLYLNRY
+57 FFIYLYLNSY

-78 ILILKFIIILTI
+78 ILILKFVIILTL

-111 IWNIKVEYSILIN
+111 VCNIKVEYSILIN
-124 IILNIILLKY
+124 IILNIIILKC

-140 KVFNKELLDNK
+140 KLFNKELLDNR
-151 HDLNEKKLY
+151 HDLNQKKSY

-183 GVSNKIGK
+183 GVSNKISK

-198 PIFILDINKEFIYS
+198 SIFILDINKKFIYS
-212 NESFN
+212 NEAFN
-217 QQMEDYKEDRI
+217 MLIQDYKNKENRI

-243 LIDEIKKVATESRGS
+243 LMDEIKKIVTEARGN
-258 LNIKSYDGKIYRLGC
+258 LNIKSYDGKIYRLEC
-273 TTDTIDERPVIIC
+273 ITDIIDERLVIVC

-318 VIIHDDKNIKY
+318 VIIHDNKNIKY

-338 DINISEK
+338 DINIGKK
-345 EIYIEDIKNTVSKKF
+345 EIFIEDIKNIVSKKF
-360 KERFLSNIQLVI
+360 REKFLSNIQLVI
-372 SEKEEKVINKIE
+372 SRKEEKVINKIE

-400 NEEDLLISIVIDI
+400 NAEDLLISIVIDI

-446 TTNKHIYRNEA
+446 TTKKHIYRNEA

-467 DKLNESIKTYLKEEN
+467 EKLNESIKTYLKEEN
-482 YGEFRRFTVDK
+482 YGNFRRFTIDK
-493 LNNIDISI
+493 LNNVDISL
-501 AIVKREEEGTLIVVF
+501 AIVKREEEGSLIVVF
-516 RMLDCEFKTIQ
+516 RMLDCEFKSIQ

-551 DIKKPINTIFEA
+551 DIKKPINKIFET
-563 NNNLIESKGKYKSE
+563 NNNLIENKGKYNAE

-586 KQNCYRLIKLLNNV
+586 KQNCYRLIRLLNNI

-626 IVKISRAYTD
+626 IVKISKTYTD

-643 FKSDVNKKILVLD
+643 FKSEVNKKILSLD
-656 TDKVEKIILSILSNA
+656 IDKVEKIILNILSNA

-679 KIDINLYIE
+679 RIDINLYME

-703 PKDKTEII
+703 PKDKTEVI

-743 NIKIDVESELNKG
+743 NIKINVESELNKG
-756 SEFKIIL
+756 SEFIITL
-763 PNNILS
+763 PNNIVS

-778 TQNEKIEIE
+778 AQDEKIDIE

>member
-1 MKKRMVIDIMNLYEY
+1 MVINIMNLYKY

-39 TLNQRKVMLLEF
+39 TLNKRKVMILENL
-51 AIYIGE
+51 IYIGE
-57 LFIYLYLNRY
+57 FFIYLYLNSY

-78 ILILKFIIILTI
+78 ILILKFVIILTL

-111 IWNIKVEYSILIN
+111 VCNIKVEYSILIN
-124 IILNIILLKY
+124 IILNIIILKC

-140 KVFNKELLDNK
+140 KLSNKELLDNR
-151 HDLNEKKLY
+151 HDLNQKKSY

-183 GVSNKIGK
+183 GVSNKISK

-198 PIFILDINKEFIYS
+198 PIFILDINKKFIYS
-212 NESFN
+212 NEAFN
-217 QQMEDYKEDRI
+217 MLIQDYKNKENRI

-243 LIDEIKKVATESRGS
+243 LMDEIKKIATEARGN
-258 LNIKSYDGKIYRLGC
+258 LNIKSYDGKIYRLEC
-273 TTDTIDERPVIIC
+273 ITDIIDERPVIVC

-318 VIIHDDKNIKY
+318 VIIHDNKNIKY

-338 DINISEK
+338 DINIGKK
-345 EIYIEDIKNTVSKKF
+345 EIFIEDIKNIVSKKF
-360 KERFLSNIQLVI
+360 REKFLSNIQLVI
-372 SEKEEKVINKIE
+372 SRKEEKVINKIE

-400 NEEDLLISIVIDI
+400 NDEDLLISIVIDI

-446 TTNKHIYRNEA
+446 TTKKHIYRNEA

-467 DKLNESIKTYLKEEN
+467 EKLNESIKTYLKEEN
-482 YGEFRRFTVDK
+482 YGNFRRFTIDK
-493 LNNIDISI
+493 LNNVDISL
-501 AIVKREEEGTLIVVF
+501 AIVKREEEGSLIVVF
-516 RMLDCEFKTIQ
+516 RMLDCEFKSTQ

-551 DIKKPINTIFEA
+551 DIKKPINKIFET
-563 NNNLIESKGKYKSE
+563 NNNLIENKGKYNSE

-586 KQNCYRLIKLLNNV
+586 KQNCYRLIRLLSNV

-626 IVKISRAYTD
+626 IVKISKTYTD

-643 FKSDVNKKILVLD
+643 FKSEVNKKILSLD
-656 TDKVEKIILSILSNA
+656 IDKVEKIILNILSNA

-679 KIDINLYIE
+679 RIDINLYME

-703 PKDKTEII
+703 PKDKTEVI

-743 NIKIDVESELNKG
+743 NIKINVESELNKG
-756 SEFKIIL
+756 SEFIITL
-763 PNNILS
+763 PNNIVS

-778 TQNEKIEIE
+778 AQDEKIDIE

>member
-1 MKKRMVIDIMNLYEY
+1 MNLYKY

-39 TLNQRKVMLLEF
+39 TLNKRKVMILENL
-51 AIYIGE
+51 IYIGE
-57 LFIYLYLNRY
+57 FFIYLYLNSY

-78 ILILKFIIILTI
+78 ILILKFVIILTL

-111 IWNIKVEYSILIN
+111 VCNIKVEYSILIN
-124 IILNIILLKY
+124 IILNIIILKC

-140 KVFNKELLDNK
+140 KLFNKELLDNR
-151 HDLNEKKLY
+151 HDLNQKKSY

-183 GVSNKIGK
+183 GVSNKISK

-198 PIFILDINKEFIYS
+198 PIFILDINKKFIYS
-212 NESFN
+212 NEAFN
-217 QQMEDYKEDRI
+217 MLIQDYKNKENRI

-243 LIDEIKKVATESRGS
+243 LMDEIKKIVTEARGN
-258 LNIKSYDGKIYRLGC
+258 LNIKSYDGKIYRLEC
-273 TTDTIDERPVIIC
+273 ITDIIDERLVIVC

-318 VIIHDDKNIKY
+318 VIIHDNKNIKY

-338 DINISEK
+338 DINISKK
-345 EIYIEDIKNTVSKKF
+345 EIFIEDIKNIVSKKF
-360 KERFLSNIQLVI
+360 REKFLSNIQLVI
-372 SEKEEKVINKIE
+372 SRKEEKVINKIE

-400 NEEDLLISIVIDI
+400 NDEDLLISIVIDI

-446 TTNKHIYRNEA
+446 TTKKHIYRNEA

-467 DKLNESIKTYLKEEN
+467 EKLNESIKTYLKEEN
-482 YGEFRRFTVDK
+482 YGNFRRFTIDK
-493 LNNIDISI
+493 LNNVDISL
-501 AIVKREEEGTLIVVF
+501 AIVKREEEGSLIVVF
-516 RMLDCEFKTIQ
+516 RMLDCEFKSTQ

-551 DIKKPINTIFEA
+551 DIKKPINKIFET
-563 NNNLIESKGKYKSE
+563 NNNLIENKGKYNSE

-586 KQNCYRLIKLLNNV
+586 KQNCYRLIRLLNNI

-626 IVKISRAYTD
+626 IVKISKTYTD

-643 FKSDVNKKILVLD
+643 FKSEVNKKILSLD
-656 TDKVEKIILSILSNA
+656 IDKVEKIILNILSNA

-679 KIDINLYIE
+679 RIDINLYME

-703 PKDKTEII
+703 PKDKTEVI

-743 NIKIDVESELNKG
+743 NIKINVESELNKG
-756 SEFKIIL
+756 SEFIITL
-763 PNNILS
+763 PNNIVS

-778 TQNEKIEIE
+778 AQDEKIDIE

>member
-1 MKKRMVIDIMNLYEY
+1 MVINIMNLYKY

-39 TLNQRKVMLLEF
+39 TLNKRKVMILENL
-51 AIYIGE
+51 IYIGE
-57 LFIYLYLNRY
+57 FFIYLYLNSY

-78 ILILKFIIILTI
+78 ILILKFVIILTL

-111 IWNIKVEYSILIN
+111 VCNIKVEYSILIN
-124 IILNIILLKY
+124 IILNIIILKC

-140 KVFNKELLDNK
+140 KLFNKELLDNR
-151 HDLNEKKLY
+151 HDLNQKKSY

-183 GVSNKIGK
+183 GVSNKISK

-198 PIFILDINKEFIYS
+198 PIFILDINKKFIYS
-212 NESFN
+212 NEAFN
-217 QQMEDYKEDRI
+217 MLIQDYKNKENRI

-243 LIDEIKKVATESRGS
+243 LMDEIKKIVTEARGN
-258 LNIKSYDGKIYRLGC
+258 LNIKSYDGKIYRLEC
-273 TTDTIDERPVIIC
+273 ITDIIDERLVIVC

-318 VIIHDDKNIKY
+318 VIIHDNKNIKY

-338 DINISEK
+338 DINISKK
-345 EIYIEDIKNTVSKKF
+345 EIFIEDIKNIVSKKF
-360 KERFLSNIQLVI
+360 REKFLSNIQLVI
-372 SEKEEKVINKIE
+372 SRKEEKVINKIE

-400 NEEDLLISIVIDI
+400 NAEDLLISIVIDI

-446 TTNKHIYRNEA
+446 TTKKHIYRNEA

-467 DKLNESIKTYLKEEN
+467 EKLNESIKTYLKEEN
-482 YGEFRRFTVDK
+482 YGNFRRFTIDK
-493 LNNIDISI
+493 LNNVDISL
-501 AIVKREEEGTLIVVF
+501 AIVKREEEGSLIVVF
-516 RMLDCEFKTIQ
+516 RMLDCEFKSIQ

-551 DIKKPINTIFEA
+551 DIKKPINKIFET
-563 NNNLIESKGKYKSE
+563 NNNLIENKGKYNSE

-586 KQNCYRLIKLLNNV
+586 KQNCYRLIRLLNNI

-626 IVKISRAYTD
+626 IVKISKTYTD

-643 FKSDVNKKILVLD
+643 FKSEVNKKILSLD
-656 TDKVEKIILSILSNA
+656 IDKVEKIILNILSNA

-679 KIDINLYIE
+679 RIDINLYME

-703 PKDKTEII
+703 PKDKTEVI

-735 VKKLANLN
+735 VNKLANLN
-743 NIKIDVESELNKG
+743 NIKINVESELNKG
-756 SEFKIIL
+756 SEFIITL
-763 PNNILS
+763 PNNIVS

-778 TQNEKIEIE
+778 AQDEKIDIE

>member
-1 MKKRMVIDIMNLYEY
+1 MNLYKY

-39 TLNQRKVMLLEF
+39 TLNKRKVMILENL
-51 AIYIGE
+51 IYIGE
-57 LFIYLYLNRY
+57 FFIYLYLNSY

-78 ILILKFIIILTI
+78 ILILKFVIILTL

-111 IWNIKVEYSILIN
+111 VCNIKVEYSILIN
-124 IILNIILLKY
+124 IILNIIILKC

-140 KVFNKELLDNK
+140 KLFNKELLDNR
-151 HDLNEKKLY
+151 HDLNQKKSY

-183 GVSNKIGK
+183 GVSNKISK

-198 PIFILDINKEFIYS
+198 PIFILDINKKFIYS
-212 NESFN
+212 NEAFN
-217 QQMEDYKEDRI
+217 MLIQDYKNKENRI

-243 LIDEIKKVATESRGS
+243 LMDEIKKIATEARGN
-258 LNIKSYDGKIYRLGC
+258 LNIKSYDGKIYRLEC
-273 TTDTIDERPVIIC
+273 ITDIIDERPVIVC

-318 VIIHDDKNIKY
+318 VIIHDNKNIKY
-329 INDKGLEIL
+329 INDKGLGIL
-338 DINISEK
+338 DINISKK
-345 EIYIEDIKNTVSKKF
+345 EIFIEDIKNIVSKKF
-360 KERFLSNIQLVI
+360 REKFLSNIQLVI
-372 SEKEEKVINKIE
+372 SRKEEKVINKIE

-400 NEEDLLISIVIDI
+400 NTEDLLISIVIDI

-446 TTNKHIYRNEA
+446 TTKKHIYRNEA

-467 DKLNESIKTYLKEEN
+467 EKLNESIKTYLKEEN
-482 YGEFRRFTVDK
+482 YGNFRRFTIDK
-493 LNNIDISI
+493 LNNVDISL
-501 AIVKREEEGTLIVVF
+501 AIVKREEEGSLIVVF
-516 RMLDCEFKTIQ
+516 RMLDCEFKSIQ

-551 DIKKPINTIFEA
+551 DIKKPINKIFET
-563 NNNLIESKGKYKSE
+563 NNNLIENKGKYNSE

-586 KQNCYRLIKLLNNV
+586 KQNCYRLIRLLNNI

-626 IVKISRAYTD
+626 IVKISKTYTD

-643 FKSDVNKKILVLD
+643 FKSEVNKKILSLD
-656 TDKVEKIILSILSNA
+656 IDKVEKIILNILSNA

-679 KIDINLYIE
+679 RIDINLYME

-703 PKDKTEII
+703 PKDKTEVI

-743 NIKIDVESELNKG
+743 NIKINVESELNKG
-756 SEFKIIL
+756 SEFIITL
-763 PNNILS
+763 PNNIVS

-778 TQNEKIEIE
+778 AQDEKIDIE

>member
-1 MKKRMVIDIMNLYEY
+1 MNLYKY

-39 TLNQRKVMLLEF
+39 TLNKRKVMILENL
-51 AIYIGE
+51 IYIGE
-57 LFIYLYLNRY
+57 FFIYLYLNSY

-78 ILILKFIIILTI
+78 ILILKFVIILTL

-102 FILILGLLY
+102 IILILGLLY
-111 IWNIKVEYSILIN
+111 VCNIKVEYSILIN
-124 IILNIILLKY
+124 IILNIIILKC

-140 KVFNKELLDNK
+140 KLSNKELLDNR
-151 HDLNEKKLY
+151 HDLNQKKSY

-183 GVSNKIGK
+183 GVSNKISK

-198 PIFILDINKEFIYS
+198 PIFILDINKKFIYS
-212 NESFN
+212 NEAFN
-217 QQMEDYKEDRI
+217 MLIQDYKNKENRI

-243 LIDEIKKVATESRGS
+243 LMDEIKKIVTEARGN
-258 LNIKSYDGKIYRLGC
+258 LNIKSYDGKIYRLEC
-273 TTDTIDERPVIIC
+273 ITDIIDERLVIVC

-318 VIIHDDKNIKY
+318 VIIHDNKNIKY

-338 DINISEK
+338 DINISKK
-345 EIYIEDIKNTVSKKF
+345 EIFIEDIKNIVSKKF
-360 KERFLSNIQLVI
+360 REKFLSNIQLVI
-372 SEKEEKVINKIE
+372 SRKEEKVINKIE

-400 NEEDLLISIVIDI
+400 NDEDLLISIVIDI

-446 TTNKHIYRNEA
+446 TTKKHIYRNEA

-467 DKLNESIKTYLKEEN
+467 EKLNESIKTYLKEEN
-482 YGEFRRFTVDK
+482 YGNFRRFTIDK
-493 LNNIDISI
+493 LNNVDISL
-501 AIVKREEEGTLIVVF
+501 AIVKREEEGSLIVVF
-516 RMLDCEFKTIQ
+516 RMLDCEFKSIQ

-551 DIKKPINTIFEA
+551 DIKKPINKIFET
-563 NNNLIESKGKYKSE
+563 NNNLIENKGKYNSE

-586 KQNCYRLIKLLNNV
+586 KQNCYRLIRLLNNI

-611 TLELRKCDIVKLLEN
+611 TLELRKCDIVKLVEN
-626 IVKISRAYTD
+626 IVKISKTYTD

-643 FKSDVNKKILVLD
+643 FKSEVNKKILSLD
-656 TDKVEKIILSILSNA
+656 IDKVEKIILNILSNA

-679 KIDINLYIE
+679 RIDINLYME

-703 PKDKTEII
+703 PKDKTEVI

-743 NIKIDVESELNKG
+743 NIKINVESELNKG
-756 SEFKIIL
+756 SEFIITL
-763 PNNILS
+763 PNNIVS

-778 TQNEKIEIE
+778 AQDEKIDIE

>member
-1 MKKRMVIDIMNLYEY
+1 MNLYKY

-39 TLNQRKVMLLEF
+39 TLNKRKVMILENL
-51 AIYIGE
+51 IYIGE
-57 LFIYLYLNRY
+57 FFIYLYLNSY

-78 ILILKFIIILTI
+78 ILILKFVIILTL

-111 IWNIKVEYSILIN
+111 VCNIKVEYSILIN
-124 IILNIILLKY
+124 IILNIIILKC

-140 KVFNKELLDNK
+140 KLFNKELLDNR
-151 HDLNEKKLY
+151 HDLNQKKSY

-183 GVSNKIGK
+183 GVSNKISK
-191 SIEESDI
+191 SIEGSDI
-198 PIFILDINKEFIYS
+198 SIFILDINKKFIYS
-212 NESFN
+212 NEAFN
-217 QQMEDYKEDRI
+217 MLIQDYKNKENRI

-243 LIDEIKKVATESRGS
+243 LMDEIKKIATEARGN
-258 LNIKSYDGKIYRLGC
+258 LNIKSYDGKIYRLEC
-273 TTDTIDERPVIIC
+273 ITDIIDERPVIVC

-318 VIIHDDKNIKY
+318 VIIHDNKNIKY

-338 DINISEK
+338 DINIGKK
-345 EIYIEDIKNTVSKKF
+345 EIFIEDIKNIVSKKF
-360 KERFLSNIQLVI
+360 REKFLSNIQLVI
-372 SEKEEKVINKIE
+372 SRKEEKVINKIE

-400 NEEDLLISIVIDI
+400 NDEDLLISIVIDI

-446 TTNKHIYRNEA
+446 TTKKHIYRNEA

-467 DKLNESIKTYLKEEN
+467 EKLNESIKTYLKEEN
-482 YGEFRRFTVDK
+482 YGNFRRFTIDK
-493 LNNIDISI
+493 LNNVDISL
-501 AIVKREEEGTLIVVF
+501 AIVKREEEGSLIVVF
-516 RMLDCEFKTIQ
+516 RMLDCEFKSIQ

-551 DIKKPINTIFEA
+551 DIKKPINKIFET
-563 NNNLIESKGKYKSE
+563 NNNLIENKGKYNSE

-586 KQNCYRLIKLLNNV
+586 KQNCYRLIRLLNNI

-626 IVKISRAYTD
+626 IVKISKTYTD

-643 FKSDVNKKILVLD
+643 FKSEVNKKILSLD
-656 TDKVEKIILSILSNA
+656 IDKVEKIILNILSNA

-679 KIDINLYIE
+679 KIDINLYMQ

-703 PKDKTEII
+703 PKDKTEVI

-743 NIKIDVESELNKG
+743 NIKINVESELNKG
-756 SEFKIIL
+756 SEFIITL
-763 PNNILS
+763 PNNIVS

-778 TQNEKIEIE
+778 AQDEKIDIE

>member
-1 MKKRMVIDIMNLYEY
+1 MNLYKY

-39 TLNQRKVMLLEF
+39 TLNKRKVMILENL
-51 AIYIGE
+51 IYIGE
-57 LFIYLYLNRY
+57 FFIYLYLNSY
-67 IIIGNINLISM
+67 IIIGNINLISV
-78 ILILKFIIILTI
+78 ILILKFVIILTL

-111 IWNIKVEYSILIN
+111 VCNIKVEYSILIN
-124 IILNIILLKY
+124 IILNIIILKC

-140 KVFNKELLDNK
+140 KLFNKELLDNR
-151 HDLNEKKLY
+151 HDLNQKKSY

-168 KSEKELQKNYKDEIL
+168 KLEKELQKNYKDEIL
-183 GVSNKIGK
+183 GVSNKISK

-198 PIFILDINKEFIYS
+198 PIFILDINKKFIYS
-212 NESFN
+212 NEAFN
-217 QQMEDYKEDRI
+217 MLIQDYKNKENRI

-243 LIDEIKKVATESRGS
+243 LMDEIKKIATEARGN
-258 LNIKSYDGKIYRLGC
+258 LNIKSYDGKIYRLEC
-273 TTDTIDERPVIIC
+273 ITDIIDERPVIVC

-318 VIIHDDKNIKY
+318 VIIHDNKNIKY

-338 DINISEK
+338 DINIGKK
-345 EIYIEDIKNTVSKKF
+345 EIFIEDIKNIVSKKF
-360 KERFLSNIQLVI
+360 REKFLSNIQLVI
-372 SEKEEKVINKIE
+372 SRKEEKVINKIE

-400 NEEDLLISIVIDI
+400 NDEDLLISIVIDI

-446 TTNKHIYRNEA
+446 TTKKHIYRNEA

-467 DKLNESIKTYLKEEN
+467 EKLNESIKTYLKEEN
-482 YGEFRRFTVDK
+482 YGNFRRFTIDK
-493 LNNIDISI
+493 LNNVDISL
-501 AIVKREEEGTLIVVF
+501 AIVKREEEGSLIVVF
-516 RMLDCEFKTIQ
+516 RMLDCEFKSIQ

-551 DIKKPINTIFEA
+551 DIKKPINKIFET
-563 NNNLIESKGKYKSE
+563 NNNLIENKGKYNSE

-586 KQNCYRLIKLLNNV
+586 KQNCYRLIRLLSNV

-611 TLELRKCDIVKLLEN
+611 TLELRKCDIVKLVEN
-626 IVKISRAYTD
+626 IVKISKTYTD

-643 FKSDVNKKILVLD
+643 FKSEVNKKILSLD
-656 TDKVEKIILSILSNA
+656 IDKVEKIILNILSNA

-679 KIDINLYIE
+679 KIDINLYMQ

-703 PKDKTEII
+703 PKDKTEVI

-743 NIKIDVESELNKG
+743 NIKINVESELNKG
-756 SEFKIIL
+756 SEFIITL
-763 PNNILS
+763 PNNIVS

-778 TQNEKIEIE
+778 AQDEKIDIE

>member
-1 MKKRMVIDIMNLYEY
+1 MNLYKY

-39 TLNQRKVMLLEF
+39 TLNKRKVMILENL
-51 AIYIGE
+51 IYIGE
-57 LFIYLYLNRY
+57 FFIYLYLNSY
-67 IIIGNINLISM
+67 IIIGNINLISV
-78 ILILKFIIILTI
+78 ILILKFVIILTL

-111 IWNIKVEYSILIN
+111 VCNIKVEYSILIN
-124 IILNIILLKY
+124 IILNIIILKC

-140 KVFNKELLDNK
+140 KLFNKELLDNR
-151 HDLNEKKLY
+151 HDLNKKKSY

-183 GVSNKIGK
+183 GVSNKISK
-191 SIEESDI
+191 SIEEYDI
-198 PIFILDINKEFIYS
+198 PIFILDINKKFIYS
-212 NESFN
+212 NEAFN
-217 QQMEDYKEDRI
+217 MLIQDYKNKENRI

-243 LIDEIKKVATESRGS
+243 LMDEIKKIATEARGN
-258 LNIKSYDGKIYRLGC
+258 LNIKSYDGKIYRLEC
-273 TTDTIDERPVIIC
+273 ITDIIDERPVIVC

-318 VIIHDDKNIKY
+318 VIIHDNKNIKY

-338 DINISEK
+338 DINIGKK
-345 EIYIEDIKNTVSKKF
+345 EIFIEDIKNIVSKKF
-360 KERFLSNIQLVI
+360 REKFLSNIQLVI
-372 SEKEEKVINKIE
+372 SRKEEKVINKIE

-400 NEEDLLISIVIDI
+400 NDEDLLISIVIDI

-446 TTNKHIYRNEA
+446 TTKKHIYRNEA

-467 DKLNESIKTYLKEEN
+467 EKLNESIKTYLKEEN
-482 YGEFRRFTVDK
+482 YGNFRRFTIDK
-493 LNNIDISI
+493 LNNVDISL
-501 AIVKREEEGTLIVVF
+501 AIVKREEEGSLIVVF
-516 RMLDCEFKTIQ
+516 RMLDCEFKSTQ

-551 DIKKPINTIFEA
+551 DIKKPINKIFET
-563 NNNLIESKGKYKSE
+563 NNNLIENKGKYNSE

-586 KQNCYRLIKLLNNV
+586 KQNCYRLIRLLSNV

-611 TLELRKCDIVKLLEN
+611 TLELRKCDIVKLVEN
-626 IVKISRAYTD
+626 IVKISKTYTD

-643 FKSDVNKKILVLD
+643 FKSEVNKKILSLD
-656 TDKVEKIILSILSNA
+656 IDKVEKIILNILSNA

-679 KIDINLYIE
+679 RIDINLYME

-703 PKDKTEII
+703 PKDKTEVI

-743 NIKIDVESELNKG
+743 NIKINVESELNKG
-756 SEFKIIL
+756 SEFIITL
-763 PNNILS
+763 PNNIVS

-778 TQNEKIEIE
+778 AQDEKIDIE

>member
-1 MKKRMVIDIMNLYEY
+1 MNLYKY

-39 TLNQRKVMLLEF
+39 TLNKRKVMILENL
-51 AIYIGE
+51 IYIGE
-57 LFIYLYLNRY
+57 FFIYLYLNSY
-67 IIIGNINLISM
+67 IIIGNINLISV
-78 ILILKFIIILTI
+78 ILILKFVIILTL

-111 IWNIKVEYSILIN
+111 VCNIKVEYSILIN
-124 IILNIILLKY
+124 IILNIIILKC

-140 KVFNKELLDNK
+140 KLFNKELLDNR
-151 HDLNEKKLY
+151 HDLNQKKSY

-183 GVSNKIGK
+183 GVSNKISK

-198 PIFILDINKEFIYS
+198 PIFILDINKKFIYS
-212 NESFN
+212 NEAFN
-217 QQMEDYKEDRI
+217 MLIQDYKNKENRI

-243 LIDEIKKVATESRGS
+243 LMDEIKKIVTEARGN
-258 LNIKSYDGKIYRLGC
+258 LNIKSYDGKIYRLEC
-273 TTDTIDERPVIIC
+273 ITDIIDERLVIVC

-318 VIIHDDKNIKY
+318 VIIHDNKNIKY
-329 INDKGLEIL
+329 INDKGLGIL
-338 DINISEK
+338 DINISKK
-345 EIYIEDIKNTVSKKF
+345 EIFIEDIKNIVSKKF
-360 KERFLSNIQLVI
+360 REKFLSNIQLVI
-372 SEKEEKVINKIE
+372 SRKEEKVINKIE

-400 NEEDLLISIVIDI
+400 NDEDLLISIVIDI

-446 TTNKHIYRNEA
+446 TTKKHIYRNEA

-467 DKLNESIKTYLKEEN
+467 EKLNESIKTYLKEEN
-482 YGEFRRFTVDK
+482 YGNFRRFTIDK
-493 LNNIDISI
+493 LNNVDISL
-501 AIVKREEEGTLIVVF
+501 AIVKREEEGSLIVVF
-516 RMLDCEFKTIQ
+516 RMLDCEFKSIQ

-551 DIKKPINTIFEA
+551 DIKKPINKIFET
-563 NNNLIESKGKYKSE
+563 NNNLIENKGKYNSE

-586 KQNCYRLIKLLNNV
+586 KQNCYRLIRLLNNI

-626 IVKISRAYTD
+626 IVKISKTYTD

-643 FKSDVNKKILVLD
+643 FKSEVNKKILSLD
-656 TDKVEKIILSILSNA
+656 IDKVEKIILNILSNA

-679 KIDINLYIE
+679 RIDINLYME

-703 PKDKTEII
+703 PKDKTEVI

-743 NIKIDVESELNKG
+743 NIKINVESELNKG
-756 SEFKIIL
+756 SEFIITL
-763 PNNILS
+763 PNNIVS

-778 TQNEKIEIE
+778 AQDEKIDIE

>member
-1 MKKRMVIDIMNLYEY
+1 MVINIMNLYKY

-39 TLNQRKVMLLEF
+39 TLNKRKVMILENL
-51 AIYIGE
+51 IYIGE
-57 LFIYLYLNRY
+57 FFIYLYLNSY

-78 ILILKFIIILTI
+78 ILILKFVIILTL

-111 IWNIKVEYSILIN
+111 VCNIKVEYSILIN
-124 IILNIILLKY
+124 IILNIIILKC

-140 KVFNKELLDNK
+140 KLSNKELLDNR
-151 HDLNEKKLY
+151 HDLNQKKSY

-183 GVSNKIGK
+183 GVSNKISK

-198 PIFILDINKEFIYS
+198 PIFILDINKKFIYS
-212 NESFN
+212 NEAFN
-217 QQMEDYKEDRI
+217 MLIQDYKNKENRI

-243 LIDEIKKVATESRGS
+243 LMDEIKKIATEARGN
-258 LNIKSYDGKIYRLGC
+258 LNIKSYDGKIYRLEC
-273 TTDTIDERPVIIC
+273 ITDIIDERPVIVC

-318 VIIHDDKNIKY
+318 VIIHDNKNIKY

-338 DINISEK
+338 DINISKK
-345 EIYIEDIKNTVSKKF
+345 EIFIEDIKNIVSKKF
-360 KERFLSNIQLVI
+360 REKFLSNIQLVI
-372 SEKEEKVINKIE
+372 SRKEEKVINKIE

-400 NEEDLLISIVIDI
+400 NDEDLLISIVIDI

-446 TTNKHIYRNEA
+446 TTKKHIYRNEA

-467 DKLNESIKTYLKEEN
+467 EKLNESIKTYLKEEN
-482 YGEFRRFTVDK
+482 YGNFRRFTIDK
-493 LNNIDISI
+493 LNNVDISL
-501 AIVKREEEGTLIVVF
+501 AIVKREEEGSLIVVF
-516 RMLDCEFKTIQ
+516 RMLDCEFKSTQ

-551 DIKKPINTIFEA
+551 DIKKPINKIFET
-563 NNNLIESKGKYKSE
+563 NNNLIENKGKYNSE

-586 KQNCYRLIKLLNNV
+586 KQNCYRLIRLLSNV

-611 TLELRKCDIVKLLEN
+611 TLELRKCDIVKLVEN
-626 IVKISRAYTD
+626 IVKISKTYTD

-643 FKSDVNKKILVLD
+643 FKSEVNKKILSLD
-656 TDKVEKIILSILSNA
+656 IDKVEKIILNILSNA

-679 KIDINLYIE
+679 KIDINLYMH

-703 PKDKTEII
+703 PKDKTEVI

-743 NIKIDVESELNKG
+743 NIKINVESELNKG
-756 SEFKIIL
+756 SEFIITL
-763 PNNILS
+763 PNNIVS

-778 TQNEKIEIE
+778 AQDEKIDIE

>member
-1 MKKRMVIDIMNLYEY
+1 MNLYKY

-39 TLNQRKVMLLEF
+39 TLNKRKVMILENL
-51 AIYIGE
+51 IYIGE
-57 LFIYLYLNRY
+57 FFIYLYLNSY

-78 ILILKFIIILTI
+78 ILILKFVIILTL

-111 IWNIKVEYSILIN
+111 VCNIKVEYSILIN
-124 IILNIILLKY
+124 IILNIIILKC

-140 KVFNKELLDNK
+140 KLFNKELLDNR
-151 HDLNEKKLY
+151 HDLNPKKSY

-183 GVSNKIGK
+183 GVSNKISK

-198 PIFILDINKEFIYS
+198 PIFILDINKKFIYS
-212 NESFN
+212 NEAFN
-217 QQMEDYKEDRI
+217 MLIQDYKNKENRI

-243 LIDEIKKVATESRGS
+243 LMDEIKKIATEARGN
-258 LNIKSYDGKIYRLGC
+258 LNIKSYDGKIYRLEC
-273 TTDTIDERPVIIC
+273 ITDIIDERPVIVC

-318 VIIHDDKNIKY
+318 VIIHDNKNIKY

-338 DINISEK
+338 DINIGKK
-345 EIYIEDIKNTVSKKF
+345 EIFIEDIKNIVSKKF
-360 KERFLSNIQLVI
+360 REKFLSNIQLVI
-372 SEKEEKVINKIE
+372 SRKEEKVINKIE

-400 NEEDLLISIVIDI
+400 NDEDLLISIVIDI

-446 TTNKHIYRNEA
+446 TTKKHIYRNEA

-467 DKLNESIKTYLKEEN
+467 EKLNESIKTYLKEEN
-482 YGEFRRFTVDK
+482 YGNFRRFTIDK
-493 LNNIDISI
+493 LNNVDISL
-501 AIVKREEEGTLIVVF
+501 AIVKREEEGSLIVVF
-516 RMLDCEFKTIQ
+516 RMLDCEFKSIQ

-551 DIKKPINTIFEA
+551 DIKKPINKIFET
-563 NNNLIESKGKYKSE
+563 NNNLIENKGKYNSE

-586 KQNCYRLIKLLNNV
+586 KQNCYRLIRLLNNI

-626 IVKISRAYTD
+626 IVKISKTYTD

-643 FKSDVNKKILVLD
+643 FKSEVNKKILSLD
-656 TDKVEKIILSILSNA
+656 IDKVEKIILNILSNA

-679 KIDINLYIE
+679 RIDINLYME

-703 PKDKTEII
+703 PKDKTEVI

-743 NIKIDVESELNKG
+743 NIKINVESELNKG
-756 SEFKIIL
+756 SEFIITL
-763 PNNILS
+763 PNNIVS

-778 TQNEKIEIE
+778 AQDEKIDIE

>member
-1 MKKRMVIDIMNLYEY
+1 MVINIMNLYKY

-39 TLNQRKVMLLEF
+39 TLNKRKVMILENL
-51 AIYIGE
+51 IYIGE
-57 LFIYLYLNRY
+57 FFIYLYLNSY
-67 IIIGNINLISM
+67 IIIGNINLISV
-78 ILILKFIIILTI
+78 ILILKFVIILTL

-111 IWNIKVEYSILIN
+111 VCNIKVEYSILIN
-124 IILNIILLKY
+124 IILNIIILKC

-140 KVFNKELLDNK
+140 KLFNKELLDNR
-151 HDLNEKKLY
+151 HDLNQKKSY

-183 GVSNKIGK
+183 GVSNKISK

-198 PIFILDINKEFIYS
+198 PIFILDINKKFIYS
-212 NESFN
+212 NEAFN
-217 QQMEDYKEDRI
+217 MLIQDYKNKENRI

-243 LIDEIKKVATESRGS
+243 LMDEIKKIATEARGN
-258 LNIKSYDGKIYRLGC
+258 LNIKSYDGKIYRLEC
-273 TTDTIDERPVIIC
+273 ITDIIDERPVIVC

-318 VIIHDDKNIKY
+318 VIIHDNKNIKY

-338 DINISEK
+338 DINIGKK
-345 EIYIEDIKNTVSKKF
+345 EIFIEDIKNIVSKKF
-360 KERFLSNIQLVI
+360 REKFLSNIQLVI
-372 SEKEEKVINKIE
+372 SRKEEKVINKIE

-400 NEEDLLISIVIDI
+400 NDEDLLISIVIDI

-446 TTNKHIYRNEA
+446 TTKKHIYRNEA

-467 DKLNESIKTYLKEEN
+467 EKLNESIKTYLKEEN
-482 YGEFRRFTVDK
+482 YGNFRRFTIDK
-493 LNNIDISI
+493 LNNVDISL
-501 AIVKREEEGTLIVVF
+501 AIVKREEEGSLIVVF
-516 RMLDCEFKTIQ
+516 RMLDCEFKSIQ

-551 DIKKPINTIFEA
+551 DIKKPINKIFET
-563 NNNLIESKGKYKSE
+563 NNNLIENKGKYNSE

-586 KQNCYRLIKLLNNV
+586 KQNCYRLIRLLSNV

-626 IVKISRAYTD
+626 IVKISKTYTD

-643 FKSDVNKKILVLD
+643 FKSEVNKKILSLD
-656 TDKVEKIILSILSNA
+656 IDKVEKIILNILSNA

-679 KIDINLYIE
+679 KIDINLYMQ

-703 PKDKTEII
+703 PKDKTEVI

-743 NIKIDVESELNKG
+743 NIKINVESELNKG
-756 SEFKIIL
+756 SEFIITL
-763 PNNILS
+763 PNNIVS

-778 TQNEKIEIE
+778 AQDEKIDIE

>member
-1 MKKRMVIDIMNLYEY
+1 MNLYKY

-39 TLNQRKVMLLEF
+39 TLNKRKVMILENL
-51 AIYIGE
+51 IYIGE
-57 LFIYLYLNRY
+57 FFIYLYLNSY
-67 IIIGNINLISM
+67 IIIGNINLISV
-78 ILILKFIIILTI
+78 ILILKFVIILTL

-111 IWNIKVEYSILIN
+111 VCNIKVEYSILIN
-124 IILNIILLKY
+124 IILNIIILKC

-140 KVFNKELLDNK
+140 KLFNKELLDNR
-151 HDLNEKKLY
+151 HDLNQKKSY

-183 GVSNKIGK
+183 GVSNKISK

-198 PIFILDINKEFIYS
+198 PIFILDINKKFIYS
-212 NESFN
+212 NEAFN
-217 QQMEDYKEDRI
+217 MLIQDYKNKENRI

-243 LIDEIKKVATESRGS
+243 LMDEIKKIATEARGN
-258 LNIKSYDGKIYRLGC
+258 LNIKSYDGKIYRLEC
-273 TTDTIDERPVIIC
+273 ITDIIDERPVIVC

-318 VIIHDDKNIKY
+318 VIIHDNKNIKY

-338 DINISEK
+338 DINIGKK
-345 EIYIEDIKNTVSKKF
+345 EIFIEDIKNIVSKKF
-360 KERFLSNIQLVI
+360 REKFLSNIQLVI
-372 SEKEEKVINKIE
+372 SRKEEKVINKIE

-400 NEEDLLISIVIDI
+400 NDEDLLISIVIDI

-446 TTNKHIYRNEA
+446 TTKKHIYRNEA

-467 DKLNESIKTYLKEEN
+467 EKLNESIKTYLKEEN
-482 YGEFRRFTVDK
+482 YGNFRRFTIDK
-493 LNNIDISI
+493 LNNVDISL
-501 AIVKREEEGTLIVVF
+501 AIVKREEEGSLIVVF
-516 RMLDCEFKTIQ
+516 RMLDCEFKSTQ

-551 DIKKPINTIFEA
+551 DIKKPINKIFET
-563 NNNLIESKGKYKSE
+563 NNNLIENKGKYNSE

-586 KQNCYRLIKLLNNV
+586 KQNCYRLIRLLSNV

-626 IVKISRAYTD
+626 IVKISKTYTD

-643 FKSDVNKKILVLD
+643 FKSEVNKKILSLD
-656 TDKVEKIILSILSNA
+656 IDKVEKIILNILSNA

-679 KIDINLYIE
+679 KIDINLYMH

-703 PKDKTEII
+703 PKDKTEVI

-743 NIKIDVESELNKG
+743 NIKINVESELNKG
-756 SEFKIIL
+756 SEFIITL
-763 PNNILS
+763 PNNIVS

-778 TQNEKIEIE
+778 AQDEKIDIE

>member
-1 MKKRMVIDIMNLYEY
+1 MVINIMNLYKY

-39 TLNQRKVMLLEF
+39 TLNKRKVMILENL
-51 AIYIGE
+51 IYIGE
-57 LFIYLYLNRY
+57 FFIYLYLNSY

-78 ILILKFIIILTI
+78 ILILKFVIILTL

-111 IWNIKVEYSILIN
+111 VCNIKVEYSILIN
-124 IILNIILLKY
+124 IILNIIILKC

-140 KVFNKELLDNK
+140 KLFNKELLDNR
-151 HDLNEKKLY
+151 HDLNQKKSY

-183 GVSNKIGK
+183 GVSNKISK

-212 NESFN
+212 NEAFN
-217 QQMEDYKEDRI
+217 MLIQDYKNKENRI

-243 LIDEIKKVATESRGS
+243 LMDEIKKIATEARGN
-258 LNIKSYDGKIYRLGC
+258 LNIKSYDGKIYRLEC
-273 TTDTIDERPVIIC
+273 ITDIIDERPVIVC

-318 VIIHDDKNIKY
+318 VIIHDNKNIKY

-338 DINISEK
+338 DINIGKK
-345 EIYIEDIKNTVSKKF
+345 EIFIEDIKNIVSKKF
-360 KERFLSNIQLVI
+360 REKFLSNIQLVI
-372 SEKEEKVINKIE
+372 SRKEEKVINKIE

-400 NEEDLLISIVIDI
+400 NDEDLLISIVIDI

-446 TTNKHIYRNEA
+446 TTKKHIYRNEA

-467 DKLNESIKTYLKEEN
+467 EKLNESIKTYLKEEN
-482 YGEFRRFTVDK
+482 YGNFRRFTIDK
-493 LNNIDISI
+493 LNNVDISL
-501 AIVKREEEGTLIVVF
+501 AIVKREEEGSLIVVF
-516 RMLDCEFKTIQ
+516 RMLDCEFKSIQ

-551 DIKKPINTIFEA
+551 DIKKPINKIFET
-563 NNNLIESKGKYKSE
+563 NNNLIENKGKYNSE

-586 KQNCYRLIKLLNNV
+586 KQNCYRLIRLLSNV

-611 TLELRKCDIVKLLEN
+611 TLELRKCDIVKLVEN
-626 IVKISRAYTD
+626 IVKISKTYTY

-643 FKSDVNKKILVLD
+643 FKSEVNKKILSLD
-656 TDKVEKIILSILSNA
+656 IDKVEKIILNILSNA
-671 IKFTDTGG
+671 INFTDTGG
-679 KIDINLYIE
+679 KIDINLYMQ

-703 PKDKTEII
+703 PKDKTEVI

-743 NIKIDVESELNKG
+743 NIKINVESELNKG
-756 SEFKIIL
+756 SEFIITL
-763 PNNILS
+763 PNNIVS

-778 TQNEKIEIE
+778 AQDEKIDIE

>member
-1 MKKRMVIDIMNLYEY
+1 MVINIMNLYKY

-39 TLNQRKVMLLEF
+39 TLNKRKVMILENL
-51 AIYIGE
+51 IYIGE
-57 LFIYLYLNRY
+57 FFIYLYLNSY
-67 IIIGNINLISM
+67 IIIGNINLISV
-78 ILILKFIIILTI
+78 ILILKFVIILTL

-111 IWNIKVEYSILIN
+111 VCNIKVEYSILIN
-124 IILNIILLKY
+124 IILNIIILKC

-140 KVFNKELLDNK
+140 KLFNKELLDNR
-151 HDLNEKKLY
+151 HDLNKKKSY

-183 GVSNKIGK
+183 GVSNKISK

-198 PIFILDINKEFIYS
+198 PIFILDINKKFIYS
-212 NESFN
+212 NEAFN
-217 QQMEDYKEDRI
+217 MLIQDYKNKENRI

-243 LIDEIKKVATESRGS
+243 LMDEIKKIATEARGN
-258 LNIKSYDGKIYRLGC
+258 LNIKSYDGKIYRLEC
-273 TTDTIDERPVIIC
+273 ITDIIDERPVIVC

-318 VIIHDDKNIKY
+318 VIIHDNKNIKY

-338 DINISEK
+338 DINIGKK
-345 EIYIEDIKNTVSKKF
+345 EIFIEDIKNIVSKKF
-360 KERFLSNIQLVI
+360 REKFLSNIQLVI
-372 SEKEEKVINKIE
+372 SRKEEKVINKIE

-400 NEEDLLISIVIDI
+400 NDEDLLISIVIDI

-446 TTNKHIYRNEA
+446 TTKKHIYRNEA

-467 DKLNESIKTYLKEEN
+467 EKLNESIKTYLKEEN
-482 YGEFRRFTVDK
+482 YGNFRRFTIDK
-493 LNNIDISI
+493 LNNVDISL
-501 AIVKREEEGTLIVVF
+501 AIVKREEEGSLIVVF
-516 RMLDCEFKTIQ
+516 RMLDCEFKSIQ

-551 DIKKPINTIFEA
+551 DIKKPINKIFET
-563 NNNLIESKGKYKSE
+563 NNNLIENKGKYNSE

-586 KQNCYRLIKLLNNV
+586 KQNCYRLIRLLSNV

-611 TLELRKCDIVKLLEN
+611 TLELRKCDIVKLVEN
-626 IVKISRAYTD
+626 IVKISKTYTD

-643 FKSDVNKKILVLD
+643 FKSEVNKKILSLD
-656 TDKVEKIILSILSNA
+656 IDKVEKIILNILSNA

-679 KIDINLYIE
+679 KIDINLYMH

-703 PKDKTEII
+703 PKDKTEVI

-743 NIKIDVESELNKG
+743 NIKINVESELNKG
-756 SEFKIIL
+756 SEFIITL
-763 PNNILS
+763 PNNIVS

-778 TQNEKIEIE
+778 AQDEKIDIE

>member
-1 MKKRMVIDIMNLYEY
+1 MVINIMNLYKY

-39 TLNQRKVMLLEF
+39 TLNKRKVMILENL
-51 AIYIGE
+51 IYIGE
-57 LFIYLYLNRY
+57 FFIYLYLNSY

-78 ILILKFIIILTI
+78 ILILKFVIILTL

-111 IWNIKVEYSILIN
+111 VCNIKVEYSILIN
-124 IILNIILLKY
+124 IILNIIILKC

-140 KVFNKELLDNK
+140 KLFNKELLDNR
-151 HDLNEKKLY
+151 HDLNQKKSY

-183 GVSNKIGK
+183 GVSNKISK

-198 PIFILDINKEFIYS
+198 PIFILDINKKFIYS
-212 NESFN
+212 NEAFN
-217 QQMEDYKEDRI
+217 MLIQDYKNKENRI

-243 LIDEIKKVATESRGS
+243 LMDEIKKIATEARGN
-258 LNIKSYDGKIYRLGC
+258 LNIKSYDGKIYRLEC
-273 TTDTIDERPVIIC
+273 ITDIIDERPVIVC

-318 VIIHDDKNIKY
+318 VIIHDNKNIKY

-338 DINISEK
+338 DINIGKK
-345 EIYIEDIKNTVSKKF
+345 EIFIEDIKNIVSKKF
-360 KERFLSNIQLVI
+360 REKFLSNIQLVI
-372 SEKEEKVINKIE
+372 SRKEEKVINKIE

-400 NEEDLLISIVIDI
+400 NDEDLLISIVIDI

-446 TTNKHIYRNEA
+446 TTKKHIYRNEA

-467 DKLNESIKTYLKEEN
+467 EKLNESIKTYLKEEN
-482 YGEFRRFTVDK
+482 YGNFRRFTIDK
-493 LNNIDISI
+493 LNNVDISL
-501 AIVKREEEGTLIVVF
+501 AIVKREEEGSLIVVF
-516 RMLDCEFKTIQ
+516 RMLDCEFKSIQ

-551 DIKKPINTIFEA
+551 DIKKPINKIFET
-563 NNNLIESKGKYKSE
+563 NNNLIENKGKYNSE

-586 KQNCYRLIKLLNNV
+586 KQNCYRLIRLLSNV

-611 TLELRKCDIVKLLEN
+611 TLELRKCDIVKLVEN
-626 IVKISRAYTD
+626 IVKISKTYTD

-643 FKSDVNKKILVLD
+643 FKSEVNKKILSLD
-656 TDKVEKIILSILSNA
+656 IDKVEKIILNILSNA

-679 KIDINLYIE
+679 KIDINLYMQ

-703 PKDKTEII
+703 PKDKTEVI

-743 NIKIDVESELNKG
+743 NIKINVESELNKG
-756 SEFKIIL
+756 SEFIITL
-763 PNNILS
+763 PNNIVS

-778 TQNEKIEIE
+778 AQDEKIDIE

>member
-1 MKKRMVIDIMNLYEY
+1 MNLYKY

-39 TLNQRKVMLLEF
+39 TLNKRKVMILENL
-51 AIYIGE
+51 IYIGE
-57 LFIYLYLNRY
+57 FFIYLYLNSY

-78 ILILKFIIILTI
+78 ILILKFVIILTL

-111 IWNIKVEYSILIN
+111 VCNIKVEYSILIN
-124 IILNIILLKY
+124 IILNIIILKC

-140 KVFNKELLDNK
+140 KLFNKELLDNR
-151 HDLNEKKLY
+151 HDLNKKKSY

-183 GVSNKIGK
+183 GVSNKISK

-198 PIFILDINKEFIYS
+198 PIFILDINKKFIYS
-212 NESFN
+212 NEAFN
-217 QQMEDYKEDRI
+217 MLIQDYKNKENRI

-243 LIDEIKKVATESRGS
+243 LMDEIKKIATEARGN
-258 LNIKSYDGKIYRLGC
+258 LNIKSYDGKIYRLEC
-273 TTDTIDERPVIIC
+273 ITDIIDERPVIVC

-318 VIIHDDKNIKY
+318 VIIHDNKNIKY

-338 DINISEK
+338 DINIGKK
-345 EIYIEDIKNTVSKKF
+345 EIFIEDIKNIVSKKF
-360 KERFLSNIQLVI
+360 REKFLSNIQLVI
-372 SEKEEKVINKIE
+372 SRKEEKVINKIE

-400 NEEDLLISIVIDI
+400 NDEDLLISIVIDI

-446 TTNKHIYRNEA
+446 TTKKHIYRNEA

-467 DKLNESIKTYLKEEN
+467 EKLNESIKTYLKEEN
-482 YGEFRRFTVDK
+482 YGNFRRFTIDK
-493 LNNIDISI
+493 LNNVDISL
-501 AIVKREEEGTLIVVF
+501 AIVKREEEGSLIVVF
-516 RMLDCEFKTIQ
+516 RMLDCEFKSTQ

-551 DIKKPINTIFEA
+551 DIKKPINKIFET
-563 NNNLIESKGKYKSE
+563 NNNLIENKGKYNSE

-586 KQNCYRLIKLLNNV
+586 KQNCYRLIRLLSNV

-611 TLELRKCDIVKLLEN
+611 TLELRKCDIVKLVEN
-626 IVKISRAYTD
+626 IVKISKTYTD

-643 FKSDVNKKILVLD
+643 FKSEVNKKILSLD
-656 TDKVEKIILSILSNA
+656 IDKVEKIILNILSNA

-679 KIDINLYIE
+679 KIDINLYMH

-703 PKDKTEII
+703 PKDKTEVI

-743 NIKIDVESELNKG
+743 NIKINVESELNKG
-756 SEFKIIL
+756 SEFIITL
-763 PNNILS
+763 PNNIVS

-778 TQNEKIEIE
+778 AQDEKIDIE

>member
-1 MKKRMVIDIMNLYEY
+1 MNLYKY

-39 TLNQRKVMLLEF
+39 TLNKRKVMILENL
-51 AIYIGE
+51 IYIGE
-57 LFIYLYLNRY
+57 FFIYLYLNSY

-78 ILILKFIIILTI
+78 ILILKFVIILTL

-111 IWNIKVEYSILIN
+111 VCNIKVEYSILIN
-124 IILNIILLKY
+124 IILNIIILKC

-140 KVFNKELLDNK
+140 KLFNKELLDNR
-151 HDLNEKKLY
+151 HDLNQKKSY

-183 GVSNKIGK
+183 GVSNKISK

-198 PIFILDINKEFIYS
+198 SIFILDINKKFIYS
-212 NESFN
+212 NEAFN
-217 QQMEDYKEDRI
+217 MLIQDYKNKENRI

-243 LIDEIKKVATESRGS
+243 LMDEIKKIATEARGN
-258 LNIKSYDGKIYRLGC
+258 LNIKSYDGKIYRLEC
-273 TTDTIDERPVIIC
+273 ITDIIDERPVIVC

-318 VIIHDDKNIKY
+318 VIIHDNKNIKY

-338 DINISEK
+338 DINIGKK
-345 EIYIEDIKNTVSKKF
+345 EIFIEDIKNIVSKKF
-360 KERFLSNIQLVI
+360 REKFLSNIQLVI
-372 SEKEEKVINKIE
+372 SRKEEKVINKIE

-400 NEEDLLISIVIDI
+400 NDEDLLISIVIDI

-446 TTNKHIYRNEA
+446 TTKKHIYRNEA

-467 DKLNESIKTYLKEEN
+467 EKLNESIKTYLKEEN
-482 YGEFRRFTVDK
+482 YGNFRRFTIDK
-493 LNNIDISI
+493 LNNVDISL
-501 AIVKREEEGTLIVVF
+501 AIVKREEEGSLIVVF
-516 RMLDCEFKTIQ
+516 RMLDCEFKSIQ

-551 DIKKPINTIFEA
+551 DIKKPINKIFET
-563 NNNLIESKGKYKSE
+563 NNNLIENKGKYNSE

-586 KQNCYRLIKLLNNV
+586 KQNCYRLIRLLNNI

-626 IVKISRAYTD
+626 IVKISKTYTD

-643 FKSDVNKKILVLD
+643 FKSEVNKKILSLD
-656 TDKVEKIILSILSNA
+656 IDKVEKIILNILSNA

-679 KIDINLYIE
+679 KIDINLYMQ

-703 PKDKTEII
+703 PKDKTEVI

-743 NIKIDVESELNKG
+743 NIKINVESELNKG
-756 SEFKIIL
+756 SEFIITL
-763 PNNILS
+763 PNNIVS

-778 TQNEKIEIE
+778 AQDEKIDIE

>member
-1 MKKRMVIDIMNLYEY
+1 MNLYKY

-39 TLNQRKVMLLEF
+39 TLNKRKVMILENL
-51 AIYIGE
+51 IYIGE
-57 LFIYLYLNRY
+57 FFIYLYLNSY

-78 ILILKFIIILTI
+78 ILILKFVIILTL

-111 IWNIKVEYSILIN
+111 VCNIKVEYSILIN
-124 IILNIILLKY
+124 IILNIIILKC

-140 KVFNKELLDNK
+140 KLFNKELLDNR
-151 HDLNEKKLY
+151 HDLNQKKSY

-183 GVSNKIGK
+183 GVSNKISK

-198 PIFILDINKEFIYS
+198 SIFILDINKKFIYS
-212 NESFN
+212 NEAFN
-217 QQMEDYKEDRI
+217 MLIQDYKNKENRI

-243 LIDEIKKVATESRGS
+243 LMDEIKKIATEARGN
-258 LNIKSYDGKIYRLGC
+258 LNIKSYDGKIYRLEC
-273 TTDTIDERPVIIC
+273 ITDIIDERPVIVC

-318 VIIHDDKNIKY
+318 VIIHDNKNIKY

-338 DINISEK
+338 DINIGKK
-345 EIYIEDIKNTVSKKF
+345 EIFIEDIKNIVSKKF
-360 KERFLSNIQLVI
+360 REKFLSNIQLVI
-372 SEKEEKVINKIE
+372 SRKEEKVINKIE

-400 NEEDLLISIVIDI
+400 NDEDLLISIVIDI

-446 TTNKHIYRNEA
+446 TTKKHIYRNEA

-467 DKLNESIKTYLKEEN
+467 EKLNESIKTYLKEEN
-482 YGEFRRFTVDK
+482 YGNFRRFTIDK
-493 LNNIDISI
+493 LNNVDISL
-501 AIVKREEEGTLIVVF
+501 AIVKREEEGSLIVVF
-516 RMLDCEFKTIQ
+516 RMLDCEFKSIQ

-551 DIKKPINTIFEA
+551 DIKKPINKIFET
-563 NNNLIESKGKYKSE
+563 NNNLIENKGKYNSE

-586 KQNCYRLIKLLNNV
+586 KQNCYRLIRLLNNI

-626 IVKISRAYTD
+626 IVKISKTYTD

-643 FKSDVNKKILVLD
+643 FKSEVNKKILSLD
-656 TDKVEKIILSILSNA
+656 IDKVEKIILNILSNA

-679 KIDINLYIE
+679 KIDINLYMH

-703 PKDKTEII
+703 PKDKTEVI

-743 NIKIDVESELNKG
+743 NIKINVESELNKG
-756 SEFKIIL
+756 SEFIITL
-763 PNNILS
+763 PNNIVS

-778 TQNEKIEIE
+778 AQDEKIDIE